1 MKKAKRFLTGLLSA
15 ALALSLCAMPAMANE
30 GEGNAQTSTI
40 KTSVSTIDESK
51 TGSIT
56 IHKYLQKDAKENND
70 GTGEDSQTA
79 PADAEAA
86 EGVGFTVYQVMSKE
100 DLLKYYNGEGATV
113 TIDTYA
119 DVNKNE
125 LKSSVKAIKQYGETK
140 TNAEGVVKFDNL
152 EIGLY
157 VVMETSKPASVT
169 QAVKPFLVSIPMT
182 RKGDVNKG
190 EEWLYDVVVYPKN
203 STTTG
208 NFNLV
213 KYGVIGNDRDNKTA
227 LEGVKFKLEHLKDG
241 VDFNTEDAKD
251 PKNWE
256 PIKPKAVG
264 DQPAKDYFV
273 TDNVGNISAN
283 DLKPGTYRFTE
294 IGYEDGKD
302 NKYIINENDQY
313 VFVVDA
319 TGNAAA
325 IPTNAEHKDDY
336 TVVGNTVSVYNY
348 VPDVDKKVEKNGATG
363 TWQEAADYSVG
374 DSINYKIDVTIP
386 ENIERLK
393 TFTVTDTPTGLTDNV
408 DSIVVKDGGTTIENT
423 NDTTYYKVK
432 KNGEDGFIVEFVPS
446 AMAAYKGKTLTITYT
461 AVLNSSAVTTTSG
474 NCNTVKL
481 NYSKN
486 VKQNGDEN
494 PDSDTDKKTVQDE
507 AVVYTFK
514 IHIDKIADDAAQ
526 TPLEGVEFDL
536 YKQVKY
542 GTAGAITDAKAK
554 ELGLD
559 TAYGWVRVN
568 NDVDAAGKHVALKTD
583 SKGVLEVEG
592 LENGTYKLVET
603 KAKDGYNLLKAP
615 VDVTLDIAYKTT
627 WTETNQYKDG
637 VWVKRDVTKKSEEFK
652 TNEAVDGEEMN
663 GGTKNTSIAGD
674 GVISTTIINR
684 KGFNL
689 PTTGGFG
696 TLLFSGIG
704 VLLVV
709 AGVGVLLS
717 LKKKNRA

>member
-15 ALALSLCAMPAMANE
+15 ALALSLCAMPAMADE

-182 RKGDVNKG
+182 RKGDVKKG

-213 KYGVIGNDRDNKTA
+213 KYGVIGNDKENKTA

-241 VDFNTEDAKD
+241 VEFNTEDAKN
-251 PKNWE
+251 PENWE
-256 PIKPKAVG
+256 LIKPKAVG

-273 TDNVGNISAN
+273 TNDAGKISVN

-294 IGYEDGKD
+294 IGYEEGKD

-313 VFVVDA
+313 VFVVDQ
-319 TGNAAA
+319 TGTTAK
-325 IPTNAEHKDDY
+325 IPEQYTEHTDDY
-336 TVVGNTVSVYNY
+336 TVNGDTVSVYNY
-348 VPDVDKKVEKNGATG
+348 VPDVDKKVEKNG

-408 DSIVVKDGGTTIENT
+408 DTVVVKDGETAIANEV
-423 NDTTYYKVK
+423 YKVE
-432 KNGEDGFIVEFVPS
+432 KNGNGFIVEFVPS

-461 AVLNSSAVTTTSG
+461 AVLNKDAVTTIMG

-481 NYSKN
+481 DYSKN
-486 VKQNGDEN
+486 VKQNGDAK
-494 PDSDTDKKTVQDE
+494 PDTDEDKKTVQDE

-514 IHIDKIADDAAQ
+514 IHIDKIADDKAG
-526 TPLEGVEFDL
+526 TRLEGVEFDL
-536 YKQVKY
+536 YKQVEH
-542 GTAGAITDAKAK
+542 GTAGAITDAEAKA
-554 ELGLD
+554 LGLD
-559 TAYGWVRVN
+559 ETKGWVRVN

-583 SKGVLEVEG
+583 ANGVLEVKG

-615 VDVTLDIAYKTT
+615 VDVSLDIAYKTT
-627 WTETNQYKDG
+627 WTETNYYENG
-637 VWVKRDVTKKSEEFK
+637 VWVKRDVTKKHEAFKSDEASE
-652 TNEAVDGEEMN
+652 NEMN
-663 GGTKNTSIAGD
+663 GGTQNGSETGD

>member
-15 ALALSLCAMPAMANE
+15 ALALSLCAMPAMAAE
-30 GEGNAQTSTI
+30 GEGDAQTSTI

-56 IHKYLQKDAKENND
+56 IHKYLQKNVQEDND
-70 GTGEDSQTA
+70 GTGEDSQTV
-79 PADAEAA
+79 PTDAEPAG
-86 EGVGFTVYQVMSKE
+86 GVGFTVYQVMSQE
-100 DLLKYYNGEGATV
+100 ELLNYYNGKGETV

-119 DVNKNE
+119 DVDNNK
-125 LKSSVKAIKQYGETK
+125 LKDGVTPIKTYGETQTDEK
-140 TNAEGVVKFDNL
+140 GVVKFDKL
-152 EIGLY
+152 PIGLY
-157 VVMETSKPASVT
+157 VVIETYKPASVT

-182 RKGDVNKG
+182 RKGDVKKG

-208 NFNLV
+208 NFTLK
-213 KYGVIGNDRDNKTA
+213 KYGVIGNDKENPTLLA
-227 LEGVKFKLEHLKDG
+227 GVKFKLEHLKDG
-241 VDFNTEDAKD
+241 VEYSSEAANNDE
-251 PKNWE
+251 NWE
-256 PIKPKAVG
+256 LIKPKAIEG
-264 DQPAKDYFV
+264 QESKDYFV
-273 TDNVGNISAN
+273 TNEKGQIDVN

-294 IGYEDGKD
+294 IGYEDNSD
-302 NKYIINENDQY
+302 NKYIINKNDQY
-313 VFVVDA
+313 VFVVDQSGTTA
-319 TGNAAA
+319 T
-325 IPTNAEHKDDY
+325 IPTNAKHTDDY
-336 TVVGNTVSVYNY
+336 IVAGNTVSVYNY
-348 VPDVDKKVEKNGATG
+348 VPDVDKKVEKNG

-393 TFTVTDTPTGLTDNV
+393 TFTVTDTPTGLTDKSETV
-408 DSIVVKDGGTTIENT
+408 VVKNGDTAIANEN
-423 NDTTYYKVK
+423 NSVYEVK
-432 KNGEDGFIVEFVPS
+432 PNGDGFIVEFVPS
-446 AMAAYKGKTLTITYT
+446 AMVAYKGETLTITYT
-461 AVLNSSAVTTTSG
+461 AVLKDSAVTKTEG
-474 NCNTVKL
+474 NPNKVKL
-481 NYSKN
+481 DYSKN
-486 VKQNGDEN
+486 VKQNGDEK
-494 PDSDTDKKTVQDE
+494 PDTDEDKKTVQDE

-514 IHIDKIADDAAQ
+514 IHIDKIADDGKQ

-536 YKQVKY
+536 YKQVDH

-554 ELGLD
+554 ALGLD
-559 TAYGWVRVN
+559 ETKGWVKVN
-568 NDVDAAGKHVALKTD
+568 EEALKTN
-583 SKGVLEVEG
+583 SEGILEVKG

-615 VDVTLDIAYKTT
+615 VDVSLDIAYKTT
-627 WTETNQYKDG
+627 WTETNHYENG
-637 VWVKRDVTKKSEEFK
+637 VWVKRDVTVK
-652 TNEAVDGEEMN
+652 NEKFDAKEGTN
-663 GGTKNTSIAGD
+663 GGKQNGSKDGD

-684 KGFNL
+684 KGFKL

>member
-15 ALALSLCAMPAMANE
+15 ALALSLCAMPAMADE

-56 IHKYLQKDAKENND
+56 IHKYLQKSVEENND
-70 GTGEDSQTA
+70 GTGEDNQKA
-79 PADAEAA
+79 PTDAEAA
-86 EGVGFTVYQVMSKE
+86 GGVGFTVYQVMSKE

-125 LKSSVKAIKQYGETK
+125 LKDGVTTINRYGETK
-140 TNAEGVVKFDNL
+140 TDEKGVVKFDNL
-152 EIGLY
+152 PIGLY

-241 VDFNTEDAKD
+241 VEFNTEDAKD

-256 PIKPKAVG
+256 LIEPKTVEG
-264 DQPAKDYFV
+264 QAKDYFV
-273 TDNVGNISAN
+273 TNDAGKITVN

-294 IGYEDGKD
+294 IGYEEGKD

-313 VFVVDA
+313 VFVVDQSGTTA
-319 TGNAAA
+319 T
-325 IPTNAEHKDDY
+325 IPENAEHKDDY
-336 TVVGNTVSVYNY
+336 TINGDTVSVYNY
-348 VPDVDKKVEKNGATG
+348 VPDVDKKVEKNGK
-363 TWQEAADYSVG
+363 WQEAADYSVG

-408 DSIVVKDGGTTIENT
+408 DTVVVKDGETAIANEV
-423 NDTTYYKVK
+423 YKVE
-432 KNGEDGFIVEFVPS
+432 KNGNGFIVKFVPS

-461 AVLNSSAVTTTSG
+461 AVLNKDAVTTIMG

-481 NYSKN
+481 DYSKN
-486 VKQNGDEN
+486 VKQNGDEK
-494 PDSDTDKKTVQDE
+494 PDTDEDKKTVQDE

-514 IHIDKIADDAAQ
+514 IHIDKIADDKAG
-526 TPLEGVEFDL
+526 TRLEGVEFDL
-536 YKQVKY
+536 YKQVEH
-542 GTAGAITDAKAK
+542 GAKDTITDAKAK

-559 TAYGWVRVN
+559 ETKGWVRVN
-568 NDVDAAGKHVALKTD
+568 NDVDANGNHVALKTD
-583 SKGVLEVEG
+583 SKGVLEVKG

-615 VDVTLDIAYKTT
+615 VDVSLNIAYKTT
-627 WTETNQYKDG
+627 WTETNQYKNG
-637 VWVKRDVTKKSEEFK
+637 VWVKRDVSKKQEAFDS
-652 TNEAVDGEEMN
+652 NEASENEMN
-663 GGTKNTSIAGD
+663 GGTQNGSETGD

-684 KGFNL
+684 KGFDL

-717 LKKKNRA
+717 LKKKNRT

>member
-15 ALALSLCAMPAMANE
+15 ALALSLCAMPAMADE

-56 IHKYLQKDAKENND
+56 IHKYLQKNAQETGD
-70 GTGEDSQTA
+70 GTGEDGQTT
-79 PADAEAA
+79 DAEPAG
-86 EGVGFTVYQVMSKE
+86 GVGFTVYQVMSKE
-100 DLLKYYNGEGATV
+100 DLLKYYNGEGKTV

-119 DVNKNE
+119 DVDNNK
-125 LKSSVKAIKQYGETK
+125 LKDGVEPIKTYGETK
-140 TNAEGVVKFDNL
+140 TDEKGVVKFDNL

-157 VVMETSKPASVT
+157 VVIETYKPASVT

-182 RKGDVNKG
+182 RKGEVKKG

-208 NFNLV
+208 NFTLK
-213 KYGVIGNDRDNKTA
+213 KYGVIGNDKENATLLA
-227 LEGVKFKLEHLKDG
+227 GVKFKLEHLKDG
-241 VDFNTEDAKD
+241 VEFNTEDAKD
-251 PKNWE
+251 PDNWE
-256 PIKPKAVG
+256 LIKPKAVG

-273 TDNVGNISAN
+273 TNEKGQIDVN

-294 IGYEDGKD
+294 IGYEENGD

-313 VFVVDA
+313 VFVVDQSG
-319 TGNAAA
+319 TTAA
-325 IPTNAEHKDDY
+325 IPTKAEHTDDY
-336 TVVGNTVSVYNY
+336 TVAGSTVSVFNY
-348 VPDVDKKVEKNGATG
+348 VPDVDKKVEKNGK
-363 TWQEAADYSVG
+363 WQEAADYSVG

-393 TFTVTDTPTGLTDNV
+393 TFTVTDTPTGLTDKAETV
-408 DSIVVKDGGTTIENT
+408 VVKDGDTAIANEN
-423 NDTTYYKVK
+423 NSVYKVK
-432 KNGEDGFIVEFVPS
+432 QNGDGFIVEFVPS
-446 AMAAYKGKTLTITYT
+446 AMAAYKGETLTITYT
-461 AVLNSSAVTTTSG
+461 AVLNEDAVTKTEG
-474 NCNTVKL
+474 NPNKVKL
-481 NYSKN
+481 DYSKN
-486 VKQNGDEN
+486 VKQDEKPEGDK
-494 PDSDTDKKTVQDE
+494 DKKTVQDE

-514 IHIDKIADDAAQ
+514 IHIDKIADDAKK

-536 YKQVKY
+536 YKQVVH
-542 GTAGAITDAKAK
+542 GTAGAITDDEAQA
-554 ELGLD
+554 LGLD
-559 TAYGWVRVN
+559 KTKGWVKVN
-568 NDVDAAGKHVALKTD
+568 KKALKTD
-583 SKGVLEVEG
+583 SKGVLEVKG

-627 WTETNQYKDG
+627 WTETNHYENG
-637 VWVKRDVTKKSEEFK
+637 VWVKREVTKKNEKFDSEEG
-652 TNEAVDGEEMN
+652 TN
-663 GGTKNTSIAGD
+663 GGTQNGKDGD
-674 GVISTTIINR
+674 GVTSTTIINR

>member
-1 MKKAKRFLTGLLSA
+1 MKKKSRFLTGLLSA
-15 ALALSLCAMPAMANE
+15 VMALSLCAMPAMADD

-70 GTGEDSQTA
+70 GTGDDGQTA

-86 EGVGFTVYQVMSKE
+86 EGVGFTVYQVKSKA
-100 DLLKYYNGEGATV
+100 DLLNYYNGEGDTV

-119 DVNKNE
+119 DVNNNK
-125 LKSSVKAIKQYGETK
+125 LKDGVERIKTYGEEK
-140 TNAEGVVKFDNL
+140 TNEEGVVKFDNL

-157 VVMETSKPASVT
+157 VVIETYKPASVT

-182 RKGDVNKG
+182 RKGEVKKG

-213 KYGVIGNDRDNKTA
+213 KYGVIGNDKENKTA

-241 VDFNTEDAKD
+241 VEFTTPDAAK
-251 PKNWE
+251 PENWE
-256 PIKPKAVG
+256 LITPKAVG

-273 TDNVGNISAN
+273 TDNVGNISVN

-294 IGYEDGKD
+294 IGYEEGKD

-313 VFVVDA
+313 VFVVDQSGTTA
-319 TGNAAA
+319 T
-325 IPTNAEHKDDY
+325 IPANAEHTDDY
-336 TVVGNTVSVYNY
+336 TVAGNTVSVYNY
-348 VPDVDKKVEKNGATG
+348 VPDVDKKVNKNG

-408 DSIVVKDGGTTIENT
+408 DSIVVKDGGTAIANEN
-423 NDTTYYKVK
+423 NSVYEVK
-432 KNGEDGFIVEFVPS
+432 QNGNGFIVKFVPS
-446 AMAAYKGKTLTITYT
+446 TMAAYKGKTLTITYT
-461 AVLNSSAVTTTSG
+461 AVLNKDAVTTIMG

-481 NYSKN
+481 DYSKN
-486 VKQNGDEN
+486 VKQNGDEE
-494 PDSDTDKKTVQDE
+494 PDSDKDKKTVQDE

-514 IHIDKIADDAAQ
+514 IHIDKIADDAKK
-526 TPLEGVEFDL
+526 TRLEGVEFDL
-536 YKQVKY
+536 YKQVEH
-542 GTAGAITDAKAK
+542 GTAGAITDAEAQA
-554 ELGLD
+554 LGLD
-559 TAYGWVRVN
+559 KTKGWVRVN
-568 NDVDAAGKHVALKTD
+568 NDVDGDENHVALKTN
-583 SKGVLEVEG
+583 SEGILEVKG

-615 VDVTLDIAYKTT
+615 VDVTLNIAYKTT

-637 VWVKRDVTKKSEEFK
+637 VWVKRDVSKKQEAFK
-652 TNEAVDGEEMN
+652 SNEADESEMN
-663 GGTKNTSIAGD
+663 GGTQNGSETGD

-704 VLLVV
+704 ALLVV
-709 AGVGVLLS
+709 GGIGVLMS
-717 LKKKNRA
+717 IKKKKGNV

>member
-15 ALALSLCAMPAMANE
+15 ALALSLCAMPAMADE
-30 GEGNAQTSTI
+30 GEGNAQTPEI

-56 IHKYLQKDAKENND
+56 IHKYLQKNAQEKND
-70 GTGEDSQTA
+70 GTGEDGQNA
-79 PADAEAA
+79 PAGAEAA
-86 EGVGFTVYQVMSKE
+86 EGVGFTVYQVMSKA
-100 DLLKYYNGEGATV
+100 DLLNYYNGEGATV
-113 TIDTYA
+113 TIDDYA
-119 DVNKNE
+119 DVNNNKLKNG
-125 LKSSVKAIKQYGETK
+125 VDPIKKYGEEK
-140 TNAEGVVKFDNL
+140 TNEKGVVKFDNL

-157 VVMETSKPASVT
+157 VVMETYKPASVT

-182 RKGDVNKG
+182 RKGDVKKG

-213 KYGVIGNDRDNKTA
+213 KYGVIGNDKENKTA

-241 VDFNTEDAKD
+241 VEFTTPDAAK
-251 PKNWE
+251 PENWE
-256 PIKPKAVG
+256 LIRPKAVG

-273 TDNVGNISAN
+273 TDEAGTISAN

-313 VFVVDA
+313 VFVVDQSGA
-319 TGNAAA
+319 TAT

-336 TVVGNTVSVYNY
+336 DVNGNTVSVYNY

-393 TFTVTDTPTGLTDNV
+393 TFTVTDTPTGLTDKV
-408 DSIVVKDGGTTIENT
+408 DSVVVKDGDTAIV
-423 NDTTYYKVK
+423 NDNNSVYEVK
-432 KNGEDGFIVEFVPS
+432 KNGDDGFIVEFVPS
-446 AMAAYKGKTLTITYT
+446 AMGAYKGKTLTITYT
-461 AVLNSSAVTTTSG
+461 AVLNSSAVTKTEG
-474 NCNTVKL
+474 NPNTVKL
-481 NYSKN
+481 DYSKN
-486 VKQNGDEN
+486 VKKNGDES
-494 PDSDTDKKTVQDE
+494 PDIGKDKKTVKDE

-514 IHIDKIADDAAQ
+514 IHIDKIADNADK

-536 YKQVKY
+536 YKQVKH
-542 GTAGAITDAKAK
+542 GTAGTITDAEAKA
-554 ELGLD
+554 LGLD
-559 TAYGWVRVN
+559 ETEGWVKVN
-568 NDVDAAGKHVALKTD
+568 DATLKTN

-627 WTETNQYKDG
+627 WTETNYYENN
-637 VWVKRDVTKKSEEFK
+637 VWVKRDVTKKNEEFK
-652 TNEAVDGEEMN
+652 SNEADESEMN
-663 GGTKNTSIAGD
+663 GGTQDGKDGD
-674 GVISTTIINR
+674 GVTSTTIINR
-684 KGFNL
+684 KGFDL

>member
-15 ALALSLCAMPAMANE
+15 ALALSLCAMPAMADE
-30 GEGNAQTSTI
+30 GEGNAQTPEI

-56 IHKYLQKDAKENND
+56 IHKYLQKNAQEKND
-70 GTGEDSQTA
+70 GTGEDGQNA
-79 PADAEAA
+79 PAGAEVA
-86 EGVGFTVYQVMSKE
+86 EGVGFTVYQVMSKA
-100 DLLKYYNGEGATV
+100 DLLNYYNGEGATV
-113 TIDTYA
+113 TIDDYA
-119 DVNKNE
+119 DVNNNKLKNG
-125 LKSSVKAIKQYGETK
+125 VDPIKKYGEEK
-140 TNAEGVVKFDNL
+140 TNEKGVVKFDNL

-157 VVMETSKPASVT
+157 VVMETYKPASVT

-182 RKGDVNKG
+182 RKGDVKKG

-208 NFNLV
+208 NFSLV
-213 KYGVIGNDRDNKTA
+213 KYGVIGNDKENKTA

-241 VDFNTEDAKD
+241 VEFTTPDAAK
-251 PKNWE
+251 PENWE
-256 PIKPKAVG
+256 LIRPKAVG

-273 TDNVGNISAN
+273 TDDAGNISVN

-313 VFVVDA
+313 VFVVEQNGTTA
-319 TGNAAA
+319 T
-325 IPTNAEHKDDY
+325 IPANAEHKDDY
-336 TVVGNTVSVYNY
+336 TVDGDTVSVFNY
-348 VPDVDKKVEKNGATG
+348 VPDVDKKVEKNGK
-363 TWQEAADYSVG
+363 WQEAADYSVG

-408 DSIVVKDGGTTIENT
+408 DTVVVKDG
-423 NDTTYYKVK
+423 DTAIANEVYKVE
-432 KNGEDGFIVEFVPS
+432 KNGNGFIVKFVPS

-461 AVLNSSAVTTTSG
+461 AVLNKDAVTTIMG

-481 NYSKN
+481 DYSKN
-486 VKQNGDEN
+486 VKQNGDEE
-494 PDSDTDKKTVQDE
+494 PDSDKDKKTVQDE

-514 IHIDKIADDAAQ
+514 IHIDKIADDAKK

-536 YKQVKY
+536 YKQVEH
-542 GTAGAITDAKAK
+542 GTAGAITDAEAKA
-554 ELGLD
+554 LGLD
-559 TAYGWVRVN
+559 ETEGWVKVN
-568 NDVDAAGKHVALKTD
+568 DATLKTNEN
-583 SKGVLEVEG
+583 GVLEVKG

-615 VDVTLDIAYKTT
+615 VDVSLNIAYKTT
-627 WTETNQYKDG
+627 WTETNYYENG
-637 VWVKRDVTKKSEEFK
+637 VWVKRDVTKK
-652 TNEAVDGEEMN
+652 NEAFDSNEASENEMN
-663 GGTKNTSIAGD
+663 GGTQNGSKTGD

-717 LKKKNRA
+717 LKKKNRT

>member
-15 ALALSLCAMPAMANE
+15 ALALSLCAMPAMAEE
-30 GEGNAQTSTI
+30 GEGNAQAPAI

-56 IHKYLQKDAKENND
+56 IHKYLKKTVDEKGD
-70 GTGEDSQTA
+70 GTGEDGQA
-79 PADAEAA
+79 PTDAEAA
-86 EGVGFTVYQVMSKE
+86 EGVGFTVYQVMSKA
-100 DLLKYYNGEGATV
+100 DLLEYYNNNANVSSV

-119 DVNKNE
+119 DVNGNKLQKGVTPINT
-125 LKSSVKAIKQYGETK
+125 YGQKK
-140 TNAEGVVKFDNL
+140 TGKDGVVKFEDL

-157 VVMETSKPASVT
+157 VVIETYKPASVT

-182 RKGDVNKG
+182 RKGDVKKG

-213 KYGVIGNDRDNKTA
+213 KYGVIGNDKENKKTA

-241 VDFNTEDAKD
+241 VEFNTPDAAK
-251 PKNWE
+251 PENWE
-256 PIKPKAVG
+256 LIRPKAVG

-273 TDNVGNISAN
+273 TDDAGKISVN

-294 IGYEDGKD
+294 IGYEEGKD

-313 VFVVDA
+313 VFVVDQTGTAA
-319 TGNAAA
+319 T
-325 IPTNAEHKDDY
+325 IPANAEHKDDY
-336 TVVGNTVSVYNY
+336 IVAGDTVSVYNY
-348 VPDVDKKVEKNGATG
+348 VPDVDKKVNKNG

-374 DSINYKIDVTIP
+374 DSISYKIDVTIP

-393 TFTVTDTPTGLTDNV
+393 TFTVTDTPTGLTDDYTTV
-408 DSIVVKDGGTTIENT
+408 VVKDGDTAIANEN
-423 NDTTYYKVK
+423 NSVYEVK
-432 KNGEDGFIVEFVPS
+432 QNGDGFIVKFVPS
-446 AMAAYKGKTLTITYT
+446 AMGAYKGKTLTITYT
-461 AVLNSSAVTTTSG
+461 AVLKDSAVTTVAG

-481 NYSKN
+481 DYSKN
-486 VKQNGDEN
+486 VKQNEEPEGDK
-494 PDSDTDKKTVQDE
+494 DKKTVQDE

-514 IHIDKIADDAAQ
+514 IHIDKIADDANK

-536 YKQVKY
+536 YKQVKH
-542 GTAGAITDAKAK
+542 GTEGAITDAEAKA
-554 ELGLD
+554 LGLD
-559 TAYGWVRVN
+559 ETQGWVRVN
-568 NDVDAAGKHVALKTD
+568 NDVDAAGKHVALKTNA
-583 SKGVLEVEG
+583 KGVLEVKG

-615 VDVTLDIAYKTT
+615 VDVSLNIAYKTT
-627 WTETNQYKDG
+627 WNVTDHYENG
-637 VWVKRDVTKKSEEFK
+637 VWVKRDVTKK
-652 TNEAVDGEEMN
+652 NEAFDSNEASADEMN
-663 GGTKNTSIAGD
+663 GGTQNGSKTGD

>member
-15 ALALSLCAMPAMANE
+15 ALALSLCAMPAMAAE
-30 GEGNAQTSTI
+30 DEGNDQTSTI

-56 IHKYLQKDAKENND
+56 IHKYLQKDAKEEND
-70 GTGEDSQTA
+70 GTGEDGQTA
-79 PADAEAA
+79 PAGAEAA
-86 EGVGFTVYQVMSKE
+86 QGVGFTVYQVMSTE

-119 DVNKNE
+119 DVNKNV
-125 LKSSVKAIKQYGETK
+125 LRDDVTYIKKYGETK
-140 TNAEGVVKFDNL
+140 TDEKGVVKFDNL

-157 VVMETSKPASVT
+157 VVIETYKPASVT

-182 RKGDVNKG
+182 RKGEVKKG

-213 KYGVIGNDRDNKTA
+213 KYGVIGNDKKNATLLA
-227 LEGVKFKLEHLKDG
+227 GVKFKLEHLKDG
-241 VDFNTEDAKD
+241 VEFTTPDAAK
-251 PKNWE
+251 PENWE
-256 PIKPKAVG
+256 LIRPKAVG

-273 TDNVGNISAN
+273 TNEKGQIDVN

-313 VFVVDA
+313 VFVVEQSG
-319 TGNAAA
+319 TTVT
-325 IPTNAEHKDDY
+325 IPANAEHTDDY
-336 TVVGNTVSVYNY
+336 TVDGNTVSVYNY
-348 VPDVDKKVEKNGATG
+348 VPDVDKKVEKNGK
-363 TWQEAADYSVG
+363 WQEAADYSVG

-393 TFTVTDTPTGLTDNV
+393 TFTVTDTPTGLTDKV
-408 DSIVVKDGGTTIENT
+408 DSVVVKDGGTTIENT

-432 KNGEDGFIVEFVPS
+432 KNGEDGFIIEFVPS
-446 AMAAYKGKTLTITYT
+446 AMGAYKGKTLTITYT
-461 AVLNSSAVTTTSG
+461 AVLKDSAVTKTEG
-474 NCNTVKL
+474 NPNTVKL

-486 VKQNGDEN
+486 VKQNEDPEGDK
-494 PDSDTDKKTVQDE
+494 DKKIVQDE

-514 IHIDKIADDAAQ
+514 IHIDKIADNADK

-536 YKQVKY
+536 YKQVEH
-542 GTAGAITDAKAK
+542 GAKDTITDAKAK

-559 TAYGWVRVN
+559 EKWGWVRVN
-568 NDVDAAGKHVALKTD
+568 NDVDANGNHVALKTD
-583 SKGVLEVEG
+583 SKGVLEVKG

-615 VDVTLDIAYKTT
+615 VDVSLNIAYKTT
-627 WTETNQYKDG
+627 WTETNHYENG
-637 VWVKRDVTKKSEEFK
+637 VWVKRDVTVKNEKFDSKEEG
-652 TNEAVDGEEMN
+652 TN
-663 GGTKNTSIAGD
+663 GGTQNGSTDGD

>member
-15 ALALSLCAMPAMANE
+15 ALALSLCAMPAMADE

-56 IHKYLQKDAKENND
+56 IHKYLQKNVQEDND
-70 GTGEDSQTA
+70 GTGEDSQTV
-79 PADAEAA
+79 PTDAEAA

-119 DVNKNE
+119 DVDNKLRDGVE
-125 LKSSVKAIKQYGETK
+125 PIKTYGETK
-140 TNAEGVVKFDNL
+140 TDEKGVVKFDNL

-157 VVMETSKPASVT
+157 VVIETYKPASVT

-182 RKGDVNKG
+182 RKGEVKKG

-208 NFNLV
+208 NFTLK
-213 KYGVIGNDRDNKTA
+213 KYGVIGNDKENATLLA
-227 LEGVKFKLEHLKDG
+227 GVKFKLEHLKDG
-241 VDFNTEDAKD
+241 VEFNTGDAKD
-251 PKNWE
+251 PNNWE
-256 PIKPKAVG
+256 LIKPKAVG
-264 DQPAKDYFV
+264 EQPAKDYFV
-273 TDNVGNISAN
+273 TNEKGQIDVN

-294 IGYEDGKD
+294 IGYEEGND

-313 VFVVDA
+313 VFVVDQSG
-319 TGNAAA
+319 TTVT
-325 IPTNAEHKDDY
+325 IPTKAEHTDDY
-336 TVVGNTVSVYNY
+336 TVAGSTVSVYNY
-348 VPDVDKKVEKNGATG
+348 VPNVDKKVEKNGK
-363 TWQEAADYSVG
+363 WQEAADYSVG

-393 TFTVTDTPTGLTDNV
+393 TFTVTDTPTGLTDKSETV
-408 DSIVVKDGGTTIENT
+408 VVKNDDTAIANEN
-423 NDTTYYKVK
+423 NSVYEVK
-432 KNGEDGFIVEFVPS
+432 PNGDGFIVEFVPS
-446 AMAAYKGKTLTITYT
+446 AMAAYKGETLTITYT
-461 AVLNSSAVTTTSG
+461 AVLKDSAVTKTEG
-474 NCNTVKL
+474 NPNKVKL

-486 VKQNGDEN
+486 VKQNGDEK
-494 PDSDTDKKTVQDE
+494 PDTDKDKKTVQDE

-514 IHIDKIADDAAQ
+514 IHIDKIADDAKK

-536 YKQVKY
+536 YKQVEH
-542 GTAGAITDAKAK
+542 GAAGAITDAEAKA
-554 ELGLD
+554 LGLD
-559 TAYGWVRVN
+559 ETKGWVRVN

-583 SKGVLEVEG
+583 ANGVLEVKG

-615 VDVTLDIAYKTT
+615 VDVSLDIAYKTT
-627 WTETNQYKDG
+627 WTETNYYENG
-637 VWVKRDVTKKSEEFK
+637 VWVKRDVTKKHEAFK
-652 TNEAVDGEEMN
+652 SDEAAPGEKMN
-663 GGTKNTSIAGD
+663 GGKQEGSETGD
-674 GVISTTIINR
+674 GVTSTTIINR

>member
-1 MKKAKRFLTGLLSA
+1 MKKVKRFLTGLLSA
-15 ALALSLCAMPAMANE
+15 ALALSLCAMPAMAEE
-30 GEGNAQTSTI
+30 GGETPST
-40 KTSVSTIDESK
+40 TPTTESVIDTTK

-56 IHKYLQKDAKENND
+56 IHKYLQKRVEENND
-70 GTGEDSQTA
+70 GTGEDNQKVPT
-79 PADAEAA
+79 DAEAA
-86 EGVGFTVYQVMSKE
+86 GGVGFTVYQVESTE
-100 DLLKYYNGEGATV
+100 DLLEYYNNNTGVSSV

-119 DVNKNE
+119 DVNNNK
-125 LKSSVKAIKQYGETK
+125 LKDGVTAIEKYGETK

-152 EIGLY
+152 PIGLY

-182 RKGDVNKG
+182 RKGEVKKG

-208 NFNLV
+208 NFTLK
-213 KYGVIGNDRDNKTA
+213 KYGVIGNDRENATLLA
-227 LEGVKFKLEHLKDG
+227 GVKFKLEHLKDG
-241 VDFNTEDAKD
+241 VEYGSEAANNDE
-251 PKNWE
+251 NWE
-256 PIKPKAVG
+256 LIRPKAIEG
-264 DQPAKDYFV
+264 QKPKDYFV
-273 TDNVGNISAN
+273 TDGKGQIDAN

-294 IGYEDGKD
+294 IGYEDGND

-313 VFVVDA
+313 VFVVEQNGTTATFPADA
-319 TGNAAA
+319 KHT
-325 IPTNAEHKDDY
+325 DDY

-348 VPDVDKKVEKNGATG
+348 VPDVDKKVEKNG

-386 ENIERLK
+386 ENIDRLK
-393 TFTVTDTPTGLTDNV
+393 TFTVTDTPTGLTDKV
-408 DSIVVKDGGTTIENT
+408 DSVVVKNGDAAIANEN
-423 NDTTYYKVK
+423 DSVYKVK
-432 KNGEDGFIVEFVPS
+432 QNGDGFIVEFVPS
-446 AMAAYKGKTLTITYT
+446 AMAAYKGRTLTITYT
-461 AVLNSSAVTTTSG
+461 AVLNEDAVTKTEG
-474 NCNTVKL
+474 NPNKVKL
-481 NYSKN
+481 DYSKN

-494 PDSDTDKKTVQDE
+494 PDTGADKKTVQDE

-514 IHIDKIADDAAQ
+514 IHIDKIADDAMR

-536 YKQVKY
+536 YKQVKH
-542 GTAGAITDAKAK
+542 GTAGTITDAEAKA
-554 ELGLD
+554 LGLD
-559 TAYGWVRVN
+559 ETEGWVKVN
-568 NDVDAAGKHVALKTD
+568 DATLKTD
-583 SKGVLEVEG
+583 ANGVLEVKG

-615 VDVTLDIAYKTT
+615 VDVSLNIAYKTT
-627 WTETNQYKDG
+627 WTETNHYENG
-637 VWVKRDVTKKSEEFK
+637 VWVKREVTKK
-652 TNEAVDGEEMN
+652 NEKFDSKEGTN
-663 GGTKNTSIAGD
+663 GGTQNGKDGD
-674 GVISTTIINR
+674 GVTSTTIINR

-717 LKKKNRA
+717 LKKKNRT

>member
-15 ALALSLCAMPAMANE
+15 ALALSLCAMPAMADE
-30 GEGNAQTSTI
+30 GEGNAQAPAI

-56 IHKYLQKDAKENND
+56 IHKYLKKTVDEKGD
-70 GTGEDSQTA
+70 GTGEDGQT
-79 PADAEAA
+79 PTDAEAA
-86 EGVGFTVYQVMSKE
+86 EGVGFTVYQVMSKA
-100 DLLKYYNGEGATV
+100 DLLEYYNNNADVSSV

-119 DVNKNE
+119 DVNGNK
-125 LKSSVKAIKQYGETK
+125 LKDDVTYIKKYDEKK
-140 TNAEGVVKFDNL
+140 TGPDGVVKFDNL

-157 VVMETSKPASVT
+157 VVIETYKPASVT

-182 RKGDVNKG
+182 RKGDVEKG
-190 EEWLYDVVVYPKN
+190 KEWLYDVVVYPKN

-213 KYGVIGNDRDNKTA
+213 KYGVIGNDKENKTA

-241 VDFNTEDAKD
+241 VEFNTPDAAK
-251 PKNWE
+251 PENWE
-256 PIKPKAVG
+256 LIRPKAVG

-273 TDNVGNISAN
+273 TDNAGKISVN

-294 IGYEDGKD
+294 IGYEEGKD

-313 VFVVDA
+313 VFVVDQ
-319 TGNAAA
+319 TGTAAA
-325 IPTNAEHKDDY
+325 IPANAEHTDDY
-336 TVVGNTVSVYNY
+336 DVVNDTVSVYNY
-348 VPDVDKKVEKNGATG
+348 VPDVDKKVNKNG

-374 DSINYKIDVTIP
+374 DSISYKIDVTIP

-393 TFTVTDTPTGLTDNV
+393 TFTVTDTPTGLTDDYTTV
-408 DSIVVKDGGTTIENT
+408 VVKDGDTAIANEN
-423 NDTTYYKVK
+423 NSVYEVSQ
-432 KNGEDGFIVEFVPS
+432 NGDGFIVEFHPS

-461 AVLNSSAVTTTSG
+461 AVLKDSAVTTVAG

-481 NYSKN
+481 IYSKN
-486 VKQNGDEN
+486 VKQEGGKPEEDK
-494 PDSDTDKKTVQDE
+494 DKKTVQDE

-514 IHIDKIADDAAQ
+514 IHINKIADDAKK

-536 YKQVKY
+536 YKQVEH
-542 GTAGAITDAKAK
+542 GTEGAITDAEAKA
-554 ELGLD
+554 LGLD
-559 TAYGWVRVN
+559 TTYGWVRVN
-568 NDVDAAGKHVALKTD
+568 NDVDAAGKHVALKTNAE
-583 SKGVLEVEG
+583 GVLEVKG

-615 VDVTLDIAYKTT
+615 VDVSLNIAYKTT
-627 WTETNQYKDG
+627 WNVTDHYEDG
-637 VWVKRDVTKKSEEFK
+637 VWVKRDVTKKKEAFDS
-652 TNEAVDGEEMN
+652 NEAGPGEVMN
-663 GGTKNTSIAGD
+663 GGTQNGSKTGD

-684 KGFNL
+684 KGFDL

>member
-15 ALALSLCAMPAMANE
+15 ALALSLCAMPAMADE
-30 GEGNAQTSTI
+30 GEGNAQTPEI

-56 IHKYLQKDAKENND
+56 IHKYLQKNAQEKND
-70 GTGEDSQTA
+70 GTGEDGQNA
-79 PADAEAA
+79 PAGAEAA
-86 EGVGFTVYQVMSKE
+86 EGVGFTVYQVMSKA
-100 DLLKYYNGEGATV
+100 DLLNYYNGEGATV
-113 TIDTYA
+113 TIDDYA
-119 DVNKNE
+119 DVNNNK
-125 LKSSVKAIKQYGETK
+125 LKDSVTPINTYGEKK
-140 TNAEGVVKFDNL
+140 TNKDGVVKFDNL

-182 RKGDVNKG
+182 RKGDVKKG

-213 KYGVIGNDRDNKTA
+213 KYGVIGNDRENKTA

-241 VDFNTEDAKD
+241 VDFTTPDAEK
-251 PKNWE
+251 PENWE
-256 PIKPKAVG
+256 LIKPKAVG
-264 DQPAKDYFV
+264 DQPAKEYFV
-273 TDNVGNISAN
+273 TDEAGTISAN

-313 VFVVDA
+313 VFVVDQSGTTA
-319 TGNAAA
+319 T

-336 TVVGNTVSVYNY
+336 TINGNTVSVYNY
-348 VPDVDKKVEKNGATG
+348 VPDVDKKVEKNGK
-363 TWQEAADYSVG
+363 WQEAADYSVG

-393 TFTVTDTPTGLTDNV
+393 TFTVTDTPIGLTDNV
-408 DSIVVKDGGTTIENT
+408 NTVVVKDGDTAIANEN
-423 NDTTYYKVK
+423 NSVYEVK
-432 KNGEDGFIVEFVPS
+432 QNGDGFIIEFVPS

-461 AVLNSSAVTTTSG
+461 AVLNKDAMTTSMG

-481 NYSKN
+481 DYSKN
-486 VKQNGDEN
+486 VKQNGDAK
-494 PDSDTDKKTVQDE
+494 PDTDEDKKTVQDE

-514 IHIDKIADDAAQ
+514 IHIDKIADDAKK

-536 YKQVKY
+536 YKQVEH
-542 GTAGAITDAKAK
+542 GAADAITDAEAQA
-554 ELGLD
+554 LGLD
-559 TAYGWVRVN
+559 KTKGWVRVN
-568 NDVDAAGKHVALKTD
+568 KEALRTGKD
-583 SKGVLEVEG
+583 GVLEVKG

-615 VDVTLDIAYKTT
+615 VDVSLNIAYKTT
-627 WTETNQYKDG
+627 WNVTDHYENG
-637 VWVKRDVTKKSEEFK
+637 VWVKRDVTKKHEAFK
-652 TNEAVDGEEMN
+652 SDEAAPGEEMN
-663 GGTKNTSIAGD
+663 GGTQNGSETGD
-674 GVISTTIINR
+674 GVTSTTIINR

-717 LKKKNRA
+717 LKKKNRT

>member
-15 ALALSLCAMPAMANE
+15 ALALSLCAMPAMADE

-100 DLLKYYNGEGATV
+100 DLLKYYNGEGVPV

-325 IPTNAEHKDDY
+325 IPANAEHTDDY

-408 DSIVVKDGGTTIENT
+408 DTVVVKDGETAIANEV
-423 NDTTYYKVK
+423 YKVE
-432 KNGEDGFIVEFVPS
+432 KNGNGFIVEFVPS

-461 AVLNSSAVTTTSG
+461 AVLNKDAVTTIMG

-481 NYSKN
+481 DYSKN
-486 VKQNGDEN
+486 VKQNGDAK
-494 PDSDTDKKTVQDE
+494 PDTDEDKKTVQDE

-514 IHIDKIADDAAQ
+514 IHIDKIADDKAG
-526 TPLEGVEFDL
+526 TRLEGVEFDL
-536 YKQVKY
+536 YKQVEH
-542 GTAGAITDAKAK
+542 GTAGAITDAEAKA
-554 ELGLD
+554 LGLD
-559 TAYGWVRVN
+559 ETKGWVRVN

-583 SKGVLEVEG
+583 ANGVLEVKG

-615 VDVTLDIAYKTT
+615 VDVSLDIAYKTT
-627 WTETNQYKDG
+627 WTETNYYENG
-637 VWVKRDVTKKSEEFK
+637 VWVKRDVTKKHEAFK
-652 TNEAVDGEEMN
+652 SDEAAPGEKMN
-663 GGTKNTSIAGD
+663 GGKQEGSETGD
-674 GVISTTIINR
+674 GVTSTTIINR

-717 LKKKNRA
+717 LKKKNRT

>member
-15 ALALSLCAMPAMANE
+15 ALALSLCAMPAMAAENE
-30 GEGNAQTSTI
+30 GNDQTSTI

-56 IHKYLQKDAKENND
+56 IHKYLQKDAQEEND
-70 GTGEDSQTA
+70 GTGEDGQTA
-79 PADAEAA
+79 PAGAEAA
-86 EGVGFTVYQVMSKE
+86 QGVGFTVYQVMSKE
-100 DLLKYYNGEGATV
+100 NLLKYYNGEGATV

-119 DVNKNE
+119 DVNKNV
-125 LKSSVKAIKQYGETK
+125 LRDDVTYIKKYDEKK
-140 TNAEGVVKFDNL
+140 TDKDGVVKFDKL
-152 EIGLY
+152 PIGLY
-157 VVMETSKPASVT
+157 VVIETYKPASVT

-182 RKGDVNKG
+182 RKGGVKKG

-208 NFNLV
+208 NFTLK
-213 KYGVIGNDRDNKTA
+213 KYGVIGNDKENATLLA
-227 LEGVKFKLEHLKDG
+227 GVKFKLEHLKDG
-241 VDFNTEDAKD
+241 VEFNTADAKD
-251 PKNWE
+251 PDNWE
-256 PIKPKAVG
+256 LIKPKAVG

-273 TDNVGNISAN
+273 TNEKGQIDVN

-302 NKYIINENDQY
+302 NKYIINEKDQY
-313 VFVVDA
+313 VFVVEQSG
-319 TGNAAA
+319 TTVT
-325 IPTNAEHKDDY
+325 IPANAEHTDDY
-336 TVVGNTVSVYNY
+336 TVEGNTVSVYNY

-393 TFTVTDTPTGLTDNV
+393 TFTVTDTPTGLTDKSETV
-408 DSIVVKDGGTTIENT
+408 VVKNGDTAIANEN
-423 NDTTYYKVK
+423 NSVYEVK
-432 KNGEDGFIVEFVPS
+432 QNGDGFIVKFVPS
-446 AMAAYKGKTLTITYT
+446 AMAAYKGETLTITYT
-461 AVLNSSAVTTTSG
+461 AVLKDSAVTKTEG
-474 NCNTVKL
+474 NPNKVKL

-486 VKQNGDEN
+486 VKQNEDPEGDK
-494 PDSDTDKKTVQDE
+494 DKKIVQDE

-514 IHIDKIADDAAQ
+514 IHIDKIADNTDK
-526 TPLEGVEFDL
+526 TPLAGVEFDL
-536 YKQVKY
+536 YKQVKH
-542 GTAGAITDAKAK
+542 GTAGAISDAEAKA
-554 ELGLD
+554 LGLD
-559 TAYGWVRVN
+559 EKLGWVRVN
-568 NDVDAAGKHVALKTD
+568 NDVDTNGNHVALKTD
-583 SKGVLEVEG
+583 SMGVLEVKG

-615 VDVTLDIAYKTT
+615 VDVSLDIAYKTT
-627 WTETNQYKDG
+627 WIETNEYKDG
-637 VWVKRDVTKKSEEFK
+637 VWVKRDVTVKNEKFDSKEEG
-652 TNEAVDGEEMN
+652 TN
-663 GGTKNTSIAGD
+663 GGTQNGSTDGD

-684 KGFNL
+684 KGFDL

>member
-15 ALALSLCAMPAMANE
+15 ALALSLCAMPAMADE

-56 IHKYLQKDAKENND
+56 IHKYLQKSVEENND
-70 GTGEDSQTA
+70 GTGEDNQKA
-79 PADAEAA
+79 PTDAEAA
-86 EGVGFTVYQVMSKE
+86 GGVGFTVYQVMSKE

-125 LKSSVKAIKQYGETK
+125 LKDGVTTINRYGETK
-140 TNAEGVVKFDNL
+140 TDEKGVVKFDNL
-152 EIGLY
+152 PIGLY

-241 VDFNTEDAKD
+241 VEFNTEDAKD

-256 PIKPKAVG
+256 LIEPKTVEG
-264 DQPAKDYFV
+264 QAKDYFV
-273 TDNVGNISAN
+273 TNDAGKITVN

-294 IGYEDGKD
+294 IGYEEGKD

-313 VFVVDA
+313 VFVVDQSGTTA
-319 TGNAAA
+319 T
-325 IPTNAEHKDDY
+325 IPENAEHKDDY
-336 TVVGNTVSVYNY
+336 TINGDTVSVYNY
-348 VPDVDKKVEKNGATG
+348 VPDVDKKVEKNGK
-363 TWQEAADYSVG
+363 WQEAADYSVG

-408 DSIVVKDGGTTIENT
+408 DTVVVKDGETAIANEV
-423 NDTTYYKVK
+423 YKVE
-432 KNGEDGFIVEFVPS
+432 KNGNGFIVKFVPS

-461 AVLNSSAVTTTSG
+461 AVLNKDAVTTIMG

-481 NYSKN
+481 DYSKN
-486 VKQNGDEN
+486 VKQNGDER
-494 PDSDTDKKTVQDE
+494 PDTDEDKKTVQDE

-514 IHIDKIADDAAQ
+514 IHIDKIADDKAG
-526 TPLEGVEFDL
+526 TRLEGVEFDL
-536 YKQVKY
+536 YKQVEH
-542 GTAGAITDAKAK
+542 GAKDTITDAKAK

-559 TAYGWVRVN
+559 ETKGWVRVN
-568 NDVDAAGKHVALKTD
+568 NDVDANGNHVALKTD
-583 SKGVLEVEG
+583 SKGVLEVKG

-615 VDVTLDIAYKTT
+615 VDVSLNIAYKTT
-627 WTETNQYKDG
+627 WTETNQYKNG
-637 VWVKRDVTKKSEEFK
+637 VWVKRDVSKKQEAFDS
-652 TNEAVDGEEMN
+652 NEASENEMN
-663 GGTKNTSIAGD
+663 GGTQNGSETGD

-684 KGFNL
+684 KGFDL

>member
-15 ALALSLCAMPAMANE
+15 ALALSLCAMPAMADE

-56 IHKYLQKDAKENND
+56 IHKYLQKSVEENND
-70 GTGEDSQTA
+70 GTGEDNQKA
-79 PADAEAA
+79 PTDAEAA
-86 EGVGFTVYQVMSKE
+86 GGVGFTVYQVMSKE

-125 LKSSVKAIKQYGETK
+125 LKDGVTTINRYGETK
-140 TNAEGVVKFDNL
+140 TDEKGVVKFDNL
-152 EIGLY
+152 PIGLY

-241 VDFNTEDAKD
+241 VEFNTEDAKD

-256 PIKPKAVG
+256 LIEPKTVEG
-264 DQPAKDYFV
+264 QAKDYFV
-273 TDNVGNISAN
+273 TNDAGKITVN

-294 IGYEDGKD
+294 IGYEEGKD

-313 VFVVDA
+313 VFVVDQSGTTA
-319 TGNAAA
+319 T
-325 IPTNAEHKDDY
+325 IPENAEHKDDY
-336 TVVGNTVSVYNY
+336 TINGDTVSVYNY
-348 VPDVDKKVEKNGATG
+348 VPDVDKKVEKNGK
-363 TWQEAADYSVG
+363 WQEAADYSVG

-408 DSIVVKDGGTTIENT
+408 DTVVVKDGETAIANEV
-423 NDTTYYKVK
+423 YKVE
-432 KNGEDGFIVEFVPS
+432 KNGNGFIVKFVPS

-461 AVLNSSAVTTTSG
+461 AVLNKDAVTTIMG

-481 NYSKN
+481 DYSKN
-486 VKQNGDEN
+486 VKQNGDEK
-494 PDSDTDKKTVQDE
+494 PDTDEDKKTVQDE

-514 IHIDKIADDAAQ
+514 IHIDKIADDKAG
-526 TPLEGVEFDL
+526 TRLEGVEFDL
-536 YKQVKY
+536 YKQVEH
-542 GTAGAITDAKAK
+542 GAKDTITDAKAK

-559 TAYGWVRVN
+559 ETKGWVRVN
-568 NDVDAAGKHVALKTD
+568 NDVDANGNHVALKTD
-583 SKGVLEVEG
+583 SKGVLEVNG

-615 VDVTLDIAYKTT
+615 VDVSLNIAYKTT
-627 WTETNQYKDG
+627 WTETNQYKNG
-637 VWVKRDVTKKSEEFK
+637 VWVKRDVSKKQEAFDS
-652 TNEAVDGEEMN
+652 NEASENEMN
-663 GGTKNTSIAGD
+663 GGTQNGSETGD

-684 KGFNL
+684 KGFDL

>member
-1 MKKAKRFLTGLLSA
+1 MYKR
-15 ALALSLCAMPAMANE
+15 
-30 GEGNAQTSTI
+30 Q
-40 KTSVSTIDESK
+40 
-51 TGSIT
+51 
-56 IHKYLQKDAKENND
+56 D
-70 GTGEDSQTA
+70 GTGEDGQNA
-79 PADAEAA
+79 PAGAEAA
-86 EGVGFTVYQVMSKE
+86 EGVGFTVYQVMSKA
-100 DLLKYYNGEGATV
+100 DLLNYYNGEGATV
-113 TIDTYA
+113 TIDDYA
-119 DVNKNE
+119 DVNNNKLKNG
-125 LKSSVKAIKQYGETK
+125 VDPIKKYGEEK
-140 TNAEGVVKFDNL
+140 TNEKGVVKFDNL

-157 VVMETSKPASVT
+157 VVMETYKPASVT

-182 RKGDVNKG
+182 RKGDVKKG

-208 NFNLV
+208 NFSLV
-213 KYGVIGNDRDNKTA
+213 KYGVIGNDKENKTA

-241 VDFNTEDAKD
+241 VEFTTPDAAK
-251 PKNWE
+251 PENWE
-256 PIKPKAVG
+256 LIRPKAVG

-273 TDNVGNISAN
+273 TDDAGNISVN

-294 IGYEDGKD
+294 IGYEEGKD

-313 VFVVDA
+313 VFVVDQSGTTA
-319 TGNAAA
+319 T
-325 IPTNAEHKDDY
+325 IPENAEHKDDY
-336 TVVGNTVSVYNY
+336 TINGDTVSVYNY
-348 VPDVDKKVEKNGATG
+348 VPDVDKKVEKNGK
-363 TWQEAADYSVG
+363 WQEAADYSVG

-393 TFTVTDTPTGLTDNV
+393 TFTVTDTPTGLTDKSETV
-408 DSIVVKDGGTTIENT
+408 VVKNGDTAIANEN
-423 NDTTYYKVK
+423 NSVYEVK
-432 KNGEDGFIVEFVPS
+432 PNGDGFIVEFVPS
-446 AMAAYKGKTLTITYT
+446 AMAAYKGETLTITYT
-461 AVLNSSAVTTTSG
+461 AVLNSSAVTTVAG

-481 NYSKN
+481 IYSKN
-486 VKQNGDEN
+486 VKQEGGKPEEDK
-494 PDSDTDKKTVQDE
+494 DKKTVQDE

-514 IHIDKIADDAAQ
+514 IHIDKIADDARK

-536 YKQVKY
+536 YKQVKH
-542 GTAGAITDAKAK
+542 GTAGTITDAEAKA
-554 ELGLD
+554 LGLD
-559 TAYGWVRVN
+559 ETEGWVKVN
-568 NDVDAAGKHVALKTD
+568 DATLKTD
-583 SKGVLEVEG
+583 SKGVLEVKG

-615 VDVTLDIAYKTT
+615 VDVSLNIAYKTT
-627 WTETNQYKDG
+627 WTETNQYKNG
-637 VWVKRDVTKKSEEFK
+637 VWVKRDVSKKQEAFDS
-652 TNEAVDGEEMN
+652 NEASENEMN
-663 GGTKNTSIAGD
+663 GGTQNGSKTGD

>member
-15 ALALSLCAMPAMANE
+15 ALALSLCAMPAMAEE
-30 GEGNAQTSTI
+30 GGETPST
-40 KTSVSTIDESK
+40 TPTTESVIDTTK

-100 DLLKYYNGEGATV
+100 DLLKYYNGKGATV

-125 LKSSVKAIKQYGETK
+125 LKDNVTRIHTYGETK
-140 TNAEGVVKFDNL
+140 TDKDGVVKFDNL
-152 EIGLY
+152 PIGLY

-182 RKGDVNKG
+182 RKGDVKKG

-213 KYGVIGNDRDNKTA
+213 KYGVIGNDRENKTA

-256 PIKPKAVG
+256 LIKPKAVG
-264 DQPAKDYFV
+264 DQSAKEYFV
-273 TDNVGNISAN
+273 TDEAGTISAN

-336 TVVGNTVSVYNY
+336 TVDGDTVSVFNY
-348 VPDVDKKVEKNGATG
+348 VPDVDKKVEKNGK
-363 TWQEAADYSVG
+363 WQEAADYSVG

-408 DSIVVKDGGTTIENT
+408 DTVVVKDG
-423 NDTTYYKVK
+423 DTAIANEVYKVE
-432 KNGEDGFIVEFVPS
+432 KNGNGFIVKFVPS

-461 AVLNSSAVTTTSG
+461 AVLNKDAVTTIMG

-481 NYSKN
+481 DYSKN
-486 VKQNGDEN
+486 VKQNGDEE
-494 PDSDTDKKTVQDE
+494 PDSDKDKKTVQDE

-514 IHIDKIADDAAQ
+514 IHIDKIADDAKK

-536 YKQVKY
+536 YKQVEH
-542 GTAGAITDAKAK
+542 GATGAITDAEAKA
-554 ELGLD
+554 LGLD
-559 TAYGWVRVN
+559 ETKGWVRVN

-583 SKGVLEVEG
+583 ANGVLEVKG

-615 VDVTLDIAYKTT
+615 VDVSLNIAYKTT
-627 WTETNQYKDG
+627 WNVTDHYENG
-637 VWVKRDVTKKSEEFK
+637 VWVKRDVTKKHEAFK
-652 TNEAVDGEEMN
+652 SDEAAPGEEMN
-663 GGTKNTSIAGD
+663 GGTQNGSETGD
-674 GVISTTIINR
+674 GVTSTTIINR

-717 LKKKNRA
+717 LKKKNRT

>member
-15 ALALSLCAMPAMANE
+15 ALALSLCAMPAMADE

-56 IHKYLQKDAKENND
+56 IHKYLQKSVEENND
-70 GTGEDSQTA
+70 GTGEDNQKA
-79 PADAEAA
+79 PTDAEAA
-86 EGVGFTVYQVMSKE
+86 GGVGFTVYQVMSKE

-125 LKSSVKAIKQYGETK
+125 LKDGVTTINRYGETK
-140 TNAEGVVKFDNL
+140 TDEKGVVKFDNL
-152 EIGLY
+152 PIGLY

-241 VDFNTEDAKD
+241 VEFNTENAKD

-256 PIKPKAVG
+256 LIEPKTVEG
-264 DQPAKDYFV
+264 QAKDYFV
-273 TDNVGNISAN
+273 TNDAGKITVN

-294 IGYEDGKD
+294 IGYEEGKD

-313 VFVVDA
+313 VFVVDQSGTTA
-319 TGNAAA
+319 T
-325 IPTNAEHKDDY
+325 IPENAEHKDDY
-336 TVVGNTVSVYNY
+336 TINGDTVSVYNY
-348 VPDVDKKVEKNGATG
+348 VPDVDKKVEKNGK
-363 TWQEAADYSVG
+363 WQEAADYSVG

-408 DSIVVKDGGTTIENT
+408 DTVVVKDGETAIANEV
-423 NDTTYYKVK
+423 YKVE
-432 KNGEDGFIVEFVPS
+432 KNGNGFIVKFVPS

-461 AVLNSSAVTTTSG
+461 AVLNKDAVTTIMG

-481 NYSKN
+481 DYSKN
-486 VKQNGDEN
+486 VKQNGDEK
-494 PDSDTDKKTVQDE
+494 PDTDEDKKTVQDE

-514 IHIDKIADDAAQ
+514 IHIDKIADDKAG
-526 TPLEGVEFDL
+526 TRLEGVEFDL
-536 YKQVKY
+536 YKQVEH
-542 GTAGAITDAKAK
+542 GAKDTITDAKAK

-559 TAYGWVRVN
+559 ETKGWVRVN
-568 NDVDAAGKHVALKTD
+568 NDVDANGNHVALKTD
-583 SKGVLEVEG
+583 SKGVLEVKG

-615 VDVTLDIAYKTT
+615 VDVSLNIAYKTT
-627 WTETNQYKDG
+627 WTETNQYKNG
-637 VWVKRDVTKKSEEFK
+637 VWVKRDVSKKQEAFDS
-652 TNEAVDGEEMN
+652 NEASENEMN
-663 GGTKNTSIAGD
+663 GGTQNGSETGD

-684 KGFNL
+684 KGFDL

>member
-15 ALALSLCAMPAMANE
+15 ALALSLCAMPAMAEE
-30 GEGNAQTSTI
+30 GEGNAQTPEI

-56 IHKYLQKDAKENND
+56 IHKYLKKTVDENGD
-70 GTGEDSQTA
+70 GTGEDGQT
-79 PADAEAA
+79 PTDAEAA
-86 EGVGFTVYQVMSKE
+86 EGVGFTVYQVMSKD
-100 DLLKYYNGEGATV
+100 DLLKYYNYNGEGATV

-125 LKSSVKAIKQYGETK
+125 LQNGVTPIKTYDQKK

-157 VVMETSKPASVT
+157 VVMETYKPASVT

-182 RKGDVNKG
+182 RKGDVEKG
-190 EEWLYDVVVYPKN
+190 KEWLYDVVVYPKN

-213 KYGVIGNDRDNKTA
+213 KYGVIGNDKENKTA

-241 VDFNTEDAKD
+241 VEFNTPDAAK
-251 PKNWE
+251 PENWE
-256 PIKPKAVG
+256 LITPKAVEG
-264 DQPAKDYFV
+264 QPAKDYFV
-273 TDNVGNISAN
+273 TDNAGNISVN

-294 IGYEDGKD
+294 IGYEEGKD

-313 VFVVDA
+313 VFVVDQNG
-319 TGNAAA
+319 TTAA
-325 IPTNAEHKDDY
+325 IPANAEHTDDY
-336 TVVGNTVSVYNY
+336 DVVNDTVSVYNY
-348 VPDVDKKVEKNGATG
+348 VPDVDKKVNKNG

-374 DSINYKIDVTIP
+374 DSISYKIDVTIP

-393 TFTVTDTPTGLTDNV
+393 TFTVTDTPTGLTDDYTTV
-408 DSIVVKDGGTTIENT
+408 VVKDGDTAIANEN
-423 NDTTYYKVK
+423 NSVYEVSQ
-432 KNGEDGFIVEFVPS
+432 NGDGFIVEFHPS

-461 AVLNSSAVTTTSG
+461 AVLKDSAVTTVAG

-481 NYSKN
+481 IYSKN
-486 VKQNGDEN
+486 VKQEGGKPEEDK
-494 PDSDTDKKTVQDE
+494 DKKTVQDE

-514 IHIDKIADDAAQ
+514 IHINKIADDAKK

-536 YKQVKY
+536 YKQVEH
-542 GTAGAITDAKAK
+542 GTEGAITDAEAKA
-554 ELGLD
+554 LGLD
-559 TAYGWVRVN
+559 TTYGWVRVN
-568 NDVDAAGKHVALKTD
+568 NDVDAAGKHVALKTNAE
-583 SKGVLEVEG
+583 GVLEVKG

-615 VDVTLDIAYKTT
+615 VDVSLNIAYKTT
-627 WTETNQYKDG
+627 WNVTDHYEDG
-637 VWVKRDVTKKSEEFK
+637 VWVKRDVTKKKEAFDS
-652 TNEAVDGEEMN
+652 NEAGPGEVMN
-663 GGTKNTSIAGD
+663 GGTQNGSKTGD

-684 KGFNL
+684 KGFDL

>member
-15 ALALSLCAMPAMANE
+15 ALALSLCAMPAMADE

-40 KTSVSTIDESK
+40 KTSVSTIDESR

-56 IHKYLQKDAKENND
+56 IHKYLQKNVQEDND
-70 GTGEDSQTA
+70 GTGEDSQTV
-79 PADAEAA
+79 PTDAEAA
-86 EGVGFTVYQVMSKE
+86 QGVGFTVYQVMSKE
-100 DLLKYYNGEGATV
+100 NLLNYYNGEGATV

-119 DVNKNE
+119 DVNNNK
-125 LKSSVKAIKQYGETK
+125 LKDGVEPIKTYGETK
-140 TNAEGVVKFDNL
+140 TDEKGVVKFDNL

-157 VVMETSKPASVT
+157 VVIETYKPASVT

-182 RKGDVNKG
+182 RKGEVKKG

-208 NFNLV
+208 NFTLK
-213 KYGVIGNDRDNKTA
+213 KYGVIGNDKENPTLLA
-227 LEGVKFKLEHLKDG
+227 GVKFKLEHLKDG
-241 VDFNTEDAKD
+241 VEYSSEAANNDE
-251 PKNWE
+251 NWE
-256 PIKPKAVG
+256 LIKPKAIEG
-264 DQPAKDYFV
+264 QESKDYFV
-273 TDNVGNISAN
+273 TNEKGQIDVN

-294 IGYEDGKD
+294 IGYEDNSD
-302 NKYIINENDQY
+302 NKYIINKNDQY
-313 VFVVDA
+313 VFVVDQSGTTA
-319 TGNAAA
+319 T
-325 IPTNAEHKDDY
+325 IPTNAKHTDDY
-336 TVVGNTVSVYNY
+336 IVAGNTVSVYNY
-348 VPDVDKKVEKNGATG
+348 VPDVDKKVEKKGK
-363 TWQEAADYSVG
+363 WQEAADYSVG

-408 DSIVVKDGGTTIENT
+408 DTVVVKDG
-423 NDTTYYKVK
+423 DTAIANEVYKVE
-432 KNGEDGFIVEFVPS
+432 KNGNGFIVKFVPS

-461 AVLNSSAVTTTSG
+461 AVLNEDAVSKTEG
-474 NCNTVKL
+474 NPNKVKL
-481 NYSKN
+481 DYSKN
-486 VKQNGDEN
+486 VKQNGDEK
-494 PDSDTDKKTVQDE
+494 PDTDEDKKTVQDE

-514 IHIDKIADDAAQ
+514 IHIDKIADDAKK

-536 YKQVKY
+536 YKQVDH
-542 GTAGAITDAKAK
+542 GTAGAITDAEAKA
-554 ELGLD
+554 LGLD
-559 TAYGWVRVN
+559 ETKGWVRVN

-583 SKGVLEVEG
+583 NNGVLEVKG

-627 WTETNQYKDG
+627 WTETNHYENG
-637 VWVKRDVTKKSEEFK
+637 VWVKRDVTAKHEKFDSKEG
-652 TNEAVDGEEMN
+652 TN
-663 GGTKNTSIAGD
+663 GGTQNGSKDGD

-684 KGFNL
+684 KGFDL

>member
-15 ALALSLCAMPAMANE
+15 ALALSLCAMPAMAE
-30 GEGNAQTSTI
+30 GGESNAQTPTI
-40 KTSVSTIDESK
+40 KTSVSTIDESR

-56 IHKYLQKDAKENND
+56 IHKYLQKNVQEDND
-70 GTGEDSQTA
+70 GTGEDSQTV
-79 PADAEAA
+79 PTDAEAA
-86 EGVGFTVYQVMSKE
+86 QGVGFTVYQVMSKE
-100 DLLKYYNGEGATV
+100 NLLNYYNGEGATV

-119 DVNKNE
+119 DVNNNK
-125 LKSSVKAIKQYGETK
+125 LKDGVEPIKTYGETK
-140 TNAEGVVKFDNL
+140 TDEKGVVKFDNL

-157 VVMETSKPASVT
+157 VVIETYKPASVT

-182 RKGDVNKG
+182 RKGEVKKG

-208 NFNLV
+208 NFTLK
-213 KYGVIGNDRDNKTA
+213 KYGVIGNDKENPTLLA
-227 LEGVKFKLEHLKDG
+227 GVKFKLEHLKDG
-241 VDFNTEDAKD
+241 VEYSSEAANNDE
-251 PKNWE
+251 NWE
-256 PIKPKAVG
+256 LIKPKAIEG
-264 DQPAKDYFV
+264 QESKDYFV
-273 TDNVGNISAN
+273 TNEKGQIDVN

-294 IGYEDGKD
+294 IGYEDNSD
-302 NKYIINENDQY
+302 NKYIINKNDQY
-313 VFVVDA
+313 VFVVDQSGTTA
-319 TGNAAA
+319 T
-325 IPTNAEHKDDY
+325 IPTNAKHTDDY
-336 TVVGNTVSVYNY
+336 IVDGNTVSVYNY
-348 VPDVDKKVEKNGATG
+348 VPDVDKKVEKNGK
-363 TWQEAADYSVG
+363 WQEAADYSVG

-393 TFTVTDTPTGLTDNV
+393 TFTVTDTPTGLTDKV
-408 DSIVVKDGGTTIENT
+408 DSVVVKDGNT
-423 NDTTYYKVK
+423 AIANDNNSVYKVK
-432 KNGEDGFIVEFVPS
+432 QNDDGFIVEFVPS

-461 AVLNSSAVTTTSG
+461 AVLNKDAVTKTEG
-474 NCNTVKL
+474 NPNTVKL

-486 VKQNGDEN
+486 VKQNEDPEGDK
-494 PDSDTDKKTVQDE
+494 DKKIVQDE

-514 IHIDKIADDAAQ
+514 IHIDKIADDAKK

-536 YKQVKY
+536 YKQVKH
-542 GTAGAITDAKAK
+542 GTAGAISDAEAKA
-554 ELGLD
+554 LGLD
-559 TAYGWVRVN
+559 EKLGWVRVN
-568 NDVDAAGKHVALKTD
+568 NDVDTNGNHVALKTD
-583 SKGVLEVEG
+583 SMGVLEVKG

-615 VDVTLDIAYKTT
+615 VDVSLDIAYKTT
-627 WTETNQYKDG
+627 WIETNEYKDG
-637 VWVKRDVTKKSEEFK
+637 VWVKRDVTVKNEKFDSKEEG
-652 TNEAVDGEEMN
+652 TN
-663 GGTKNTSIAGD
+663 GGTQNGSTDGD

-684 KGFNL
+684 KGFDL

>member
-15 ALALSLCAMPAMANE
+15 ALALGLCAMPAMAAE
-30 GEGNAQTSTI
+30 SGETPT
-40 KTSVSTIDESK
+40 TTPTTESVIDTTK

-56 IHKYLQKDAKENND
+56 IHKYLQKSVEENND
-70 GTGEDSQTA
+70 GTGEDNQKVPT
-79 PADAEAA
+79 DAEAA
-86 EGVGFTVYQVMSKE
+86 GGVGFTVYQVMSKAE
-100 DLLKYYNGEGATV
+100 LLNYYNGKGDTV
-113 TIDTYA
+113 TIDAYA
-119 DVNKNE
+119 DVNNNK
-125 LKSSVKAIKQYGETK
+125 LKDGVEPIKTYGETK
-140 TNAEGVVKFDNL
+140 TDEKGVVKFDNL

-157 VVMETSKPASVT
+157 VVIETYKPASVT

-182 RKGDVNKG
+182 RKGEVKKG

-203 STTTG
+203 GTTTG
-208 NFNLV
+208 NFTLK
-213 KYGVIGNDRDNKTA
+213 KYGVIGNDKENATLLA
-227 LEGVKFKLEHLKDG
+227 GVKFKLEHLKDG
-241 VDFNTEDAKD
+241 VEFNTADAKD
-251 PKNWE
+251 PDNWE
-256 PIKPKAVG
+256 LIKPKAVG

-273 TDNVGNISAN
+273 TNEKGQIDVN

-302 NKYIINENDQY
+302 NKYIINEKDQY
-313 VFVVDA
+313 VFVVEQSG
-319 TGNAAA
+319 TTVT
-325 IPTNAEHKDDY
+325 IPANAEHTDDY
-336 TVVGNTVSVYNY
+336 TVEGNTVSVYNY

-393 TFTVTDTPTGLTDNV
+393 TFTVTDTPTGLTDKSETV
-408 DSIVVKDGGTTIENT
+408 VVKNGDTAIANEN
-423 NDTTYYKVK
+423 NSVYEVK
-432 KNGEDGFIVEFVPS
+432 QSGDGFIVKFVPS
-446 AMAAYKGKTLTITYT
+446 AMAAYKGETLTITYT
-461 AVLNSSAVTTTSG
+461 AVLKDSAVTKTEG
-474 NCNTVKL
+474 NPNKVKL

-486 VKQNGDEN
+486 VKQNEDPEGDK
-494 PDSDTDKKTVQDE
+494 DKKIVQDE

-514 IHIDKIADDAAQ
+514 IHIDKIADNTDK
-526 TPLEGVEFDL
+526 TPLAGVEFDL
-536 YKQVKY
+536 YKQVKH
-542 GTAGAITDAKAK
+542 GTAGAISDAEAKA
-554 ELGLD
+554 LGLD
-559 TAYGWVRVN
+559 EKLGWVRVN
-568 NDVDAAGKHVALKTD
+568 NDVDTNGNHVALKTD
-583 SKGVLEVEG
+583 SMGVLEVKG

-615 VDVTLDIAYKTT
+615 VDVSLDIAYKTT
-627 WTETNQYKDG
+627 WIETNEYKDG
-637 VWVKRDVTKKSEEFK
+637 VWVKRDVTVKNEKFDSKEEG
-652 TNEAVDGEEMN
+652 TN
-663 GGTKNTSIAGD
+663 GGTQNGSTDGD

-684 KGFNL
+684 KGFDL

>member
-15 ALALSLCAMPAMANE
+15 ALALSLCAMPAMAEE
-30 GEGNAQTSTI
+30 GEGNAQTPTI

-70 GTGEDSQTA
+70 GTGEDNQTA
-79 PADAEAA
+79 PTGAEAA
-86 EGVGFTVYQVMSKE
+86 EGVGFTVYQVMSKA
-100 DLLKYYNGEGATV
+100 DLLNYYNGKGDTV

-125 LKSSVKAIKQYGETK
+125 LQKGLTPIKTYEKK
-140 TNAEGVVKFDNL
+140 TGKDGVVKFDNL

-157 VVMETSKPASVT
+157 VVIETYKPASVT

-182 RKGDVNKG
+182 RKGEVKKG

-213 KYGVIGNDRDNKTA
+213 KYGVIGNDRDNKTT
-227 LEGVKFKLEHLKDG
+227 LEGVEFKLEHLKDG
-241 VDFNTEDAKD
+241 VEFTTPDAAK
-251 PKNWE
+251 PENWE
-256 PIKPKAVG
+256 WIKPKAVG
-264 DQPAKDYFV
+264 DLPAKDYFV
-273 TDNVGNISAN
+273 TDEAGTISAN

-294 IGYEDGKD
+294 IGYEEGKD

-313 VFVVDA
+313 VFVVDQSGA
-319 TGNAAA
+319 TAT

-336 TVVGNTVSVYNY
+336 TVDGNTVSVFNY

-393 TFTVTDTPTGLTDNV
+393 TFTVTDTPTGLTDKSETV
-408 DSIVVKDGGTTIENT
+408 VVKNGDTAIANEN
-423 NDTTYYKVK
+423 NSVYKVK
-432 KNGEDGFIVEFVPS
+432 PNGDGFIVEFVPS
-446 AMAAYKGKTLTITYT
+446 AMAAYKGETLTITYT
-461 AVLNSSAVTTTSG
+461 AVLKDSAVTKTEG
-474 NCNTVKL
+474 NPNKVKL
-481 NYSKN
+481 DYSKN
-486 VKQNGDEN
+486 VKQDEK
-494 PDSDTDKKTVQDE
+494 PDTDEDKKTVQDE

-514 IHIDKIADDAAQ
+514 IHIDKIADNAEK

-536 YKQVKY
+536 YKQVER
-542 GTAGAITDAKAK
+542 GTAGAITDDEAQA
-554 ELGLD
+554 LGLD
-559 TAYGWVRVN
+559 KTKGWVKVN
-568 NDVDAAGKHVALKTD
+568 KEALKTD

-592 LENGTYKLVET
+592 LENGIYKLVET

-652 TNEAVDGEEMN
+652 TNEAVAGEEMN

>member
-15 ALALSLCAMPAMANE
+15 ALALSLCAMPAMAEE
-30 GEGNAQTSTI
+30 GGETPST
-40 KTSVSTIDESK
+40 TPTTESVIDTTK

-56 IHKYLQKDAKENND
+56 IHKYLQKRVEENND
-70 GTGEDSQTA
+70 GTGEDNQKVPT
-79 PADAEAA
+79 DAEAA
-86 EGVGFTVYQVMSKE
+86 GGVGFTVYQVESTE
-100 DLLKYYNGEGATV
+100 DLLEYYNNNTGVSSV

-119 DVNKNE
+119 DVNNNK
-125 LKSSVKAIKQYGETK
+125 LKDGVTAIEKYGETK

-152 EIGLY
+152 PIGLY

-182 RKGDVNKG
+182 RKGEVKKG

-208 NFNLV
+208 NFTLK
-213 KYGVIGNDRDNKTA
+213 KYGVIGNDRENATLLA
-227 LEGVKFKLEHLKDG
+227 GVKFKLEHLKDG
-241 VDFNTEDAKD
+241 VEYGSEAANNDE
-251 PKNWE
+251 NWE
-256 PIKPKAVG
+256 LIRPKAIEG
-264 DQPAKDYFV
+264 QKPKDYFV
-273 TDNVGNISAN
+273 TDGKGQIDAN

-294 IGYEDGKD
+294 IGYEDGND

-313 VFVVDA
+313 VFVVEQNGTTATFPADA
-319 TGNAAA
+319 KHT
-325 IPTNAEHKDDY
+325 DDY

-348 VPDVDKKVEKNGATG
+348 VPDVDKKVEKNG

-386 ENIERLK
+386 ENIDRLK
-393 TFTVTDTPTGLTDNV
+393 TFTVTDTPTGLTDKV
-408 DSIVVKDGGTTIENT
+408 DSVVVKNGDAAIANEN
-423 NDTTYYKVK
+423 DSVYKVK
-432 KNGEDGFIVEFVPS
+432 QNGDGFIVEFVPS
-446 AMAAYKGKTLTITYT
+446 AMAAYKGRTLTITYT
-461 AVLNSSAVTTTSG
+461 AVLNEDAVTKTEG
-474 NCNTVKL
+474 NPNKVKL
-481 NYSKN
+481 DYSKN

-494 PDSDTDKKTVQDE
+494 PDTGADKKTVQDE

-514 IHIDKIADDAAQ
+514 IHIDKIADDAMR

-536 YKQVKY
+536 YKQVKH
-542 GTAGAITDAKAK
+542 GTAGTITDAEAKA
-554 ELGLD
+554 LGLD
-559 TAYGWVRVN
+559 ETEGWVKVN
-568 NDVDAAGKHVALKTD
+568 DATLKTD
-583 SKGVLEVEG
+583 ANGVLEVKG

-615 VDVTLDIAYKTT
+615 VDVSLNIAYKTT
-627 WTETNQYKDG
+627 WTETNHYENG
-637 VWVKRDVTKKSEEFK
+637 VWVKREVTKK
-652 TNEAVDGEEMN
+652 NEKFDSKEGTN
-663 GGTKNTSIAGD
+663 GGTQNGKDGD
-674 GVISTTIINR
+674 GVTSTTIINR
-684 KGFNL
+684 KGFDL

-717 LKKKNRA
+717 LKKKNRT

>member
-15 ALALSLCAMPAMANE
+15 ALALSLCAMPAMADE
-30 GEGNAQTSTI
+30 GEGNAKTSTI

-56 IHKYLQKDAKENND
+56 IHKYLQKSVEENND
-70 GTGEDSQTA
+70 GTGEDNQKA
-79 PADAEAA
+79 PTDAEVAG
-86 EGVGFTVYQVMSKE
+86 GVGFTVYQVMSKE

-125 LKSSVKAIKQYGETK
+125 LKDGVTTINRYGETK
-140 TNAEGVVKFDNL
+140 TDEKGVVKFDNL
-152 EIGLY
+152 PIGLY
-157 VVMETSKPASVT
+157 VVIETSKPASVT

-241 VDFNTEDAKD
+241 VEFNTEDAKD

-256 PIKPKAVG
+256 LIEPKTVEG
-264 DQPAKDYFV
+264 QAKDYFV
-273 TDNVGNISAN
+273 TNDAGKITVN

-294 IGYEDGKD
+294 IGYEEGKD

-313 VFVVDA
+313 VFVVDQSGTTA
-319 TGNAAA
+319 T
-325 IPTNAEHKDDY
+325 IPENAEHKDDY
-336 TVVGNTVSVYNY
+336 TINGDTVSVYNY
-348 VPDVDKKVEKNGATG
+348 VPDVDKKVEKNGK
-363 TWQEAADYSVG
+363 WQEAADYSVG

-408 DSIVVKDGGTTIENT
+408 DTVVVKDGETAIANEV
-423 NDTTYYKVK
+423 YKVE
-432 KNGEDGFIVEFVPS
+432 KNGNGFIVKFVPS

-461 AVLNSSAVTTTSG
+461 AVLNKDAVTTIMG

-481 NYSKN
+481 DYSKN
-486 VKQNGDEN
+486 VKQNGDEK
-494 PDSDTDKKTVQDE
+494 PDTDEDKKTVQDE

-514 IHIDKIADDAAQ
+514 IHIDKIADDKAG
-526 TPLEGVEFDL
+526 TRLEGVEFDL
-536 YKQVKY
+536 YKQVEH
-542 GTAGAITDAKAK
+542 GAKDTITDAKAK

-559 TAYGWVRVN
+559 ETKGWVRVN
-568 NDVDAAGKHVALKTD
+568 NDVDANGNHVALKTD
-583 SKGVLEVEG
+583 SKGVLEVKG

-615 VDVTLDIAYKTT
+615 VDVSLNIAYKTT
-627 WTETNQYKDG
+627 WTETNQYKNG
-637 VWVKRDVTKKSEEFK
+637 VWVKRDVSKKQEAFDS
-652 TNEAVDGEEMN
+652 NEASENEMN
-663 GGTKNTSIAGD
+663 GGTQNGSETGD

-684 KGFNL
+684 KGFDL

>member
-15 ALALSLCAMPAMANE
+15 ALALSLCAMPAMADE
-30 GEGNAQTSTI
+30 GEGNAQTPEI

-56 IHKYLQKDAKENND
+56 IHKYLQKNAQEKND
-70 GTGEDSQTA
+70 GTGEDGQNA
-79 PADAEAA
+79 PAGAEAA
-86 EGVGFTVYQVMSKE
+86 EGVGFTVYQVMSKA
-100 DLLKYYNGEGATV
+100 DLLNYYNGEGATV
-113 TIDTYA
+113 TIDDYA
-119 DVNKNE
+119 DVNNNKLKNG
-125 LKSSVKAIKQYGETK
+125 VDPIKKYGEEK
-140 TNAEGVVKFDNL
+140 TNEKGVVKFDNL

-157 VVMETSKPASVT
+157 VVMETYKPASVT

-182 RKGDVNKG
+182 RKGDVKKG

-208 NFNLV
+208 NFSLV
-213 KYGVIGNDRDNKTA
+213 KYGVIGNDKENKTA

-241 VDFNTEDAKD
+241 VEFTTPDAAK
-251 PKNWE
+251 PENWE
-256 PIKPKAVG
+256 LIRPKAVG

-273 TDNVGNISAN
+273 TDDAGNISVN

-313 VFVVDA
+313 VFVVEQNGTTA
-319 TGNAAA
+319 T
-325 IPTNAEHKDDY
+325 IPANAEHKDDY
-336 TVVGNTVSVYNY
+336 TVDGDTVSVYNY
-348 VPDVDKKVEKNGATG
+348 VPDVDKKVEKNG

-408 DSIVVKDGGTTIENT
+408 DTVVVKDG
-423 NDTTYYKVK
+423 DTAIANEVYKVE
-432 KNGEDGFIVEFVPS
+432 KNGNGFIVKFVPS

-461 AVLNSSAVTTTSG
+461 AVLNKDAVTTIMG

-481 NYSKN
+481 DYSKN
-486 VKQNGDEN
+486 VKQNGDEE
-494 PDSDTDKKTVQDE
+494 PDSDKDKKTVQDE

-514 IHIDKIADDAAQ
+514 IHIDKIADDAKK

-536 YKQVKY
+536 YKQVEH
-542 GTAGAITDAKAK
+542 GTAGAITDAEAKA
-554 ELGLD
+554 LGLD
-559 TAYGWVRVN
+559 ETEGWVKVN
-568 NDVDAAGKHVALKTD
+568 DATLKTNEN
-583 SKGVLEVEG
+583 GVLEVKG

-615 VDVTLDIAYKTT
+615 VDVSLNIAYKTT
-627 WTETNQYKDG
+627 WTETNYYENG
-637 VWVKRDVTKKSEEFK
+637 VWVKRDVTKK
-652 TNEAVDGEEMN
+652 NEAFDSNEASENEMN
-663 GGTKNTSIAGD
+663 GGTQNGSKTGD

-717 LKKKNRA
+717 LKKKNRT

>member
-15 ALALSLCAMPAMANE
+15 ALALSLCAMPAMADE
-30 GEGNAQTSTI
+30 GEGNAQTPEI

-56 IHKYLQKDAKENND
+56 IHKYLKKTVDEKGD
-70 GTGEDSQTA
+70 GTGEDGQT
-79 PADAEAA
+79 PTDAEAA
-86 EGVGFTVYQVMSKE
+86 EGVGFTVYQVMSTA
-100 DLLKYYNGEGATV
+100 DLLEYYNNNKGVSSV

-119 DVNKNE
+119 DVNNNK
-125 LKSSVKAIKQYGETK
+125 LKDGVTAIEQYGETK

-152 EIGLY
+152 PIGLY
-157 VVMETSKPASVT
+157 VVMETYKPASVT

-182 RKGDVNKG
+182 RKGEVKKG

-213 KYGVIGNDRDNKTA
+213 KYGVIGNDKKNATA

-241 VDFNTEDAKD
+241 VEFNTPDAAK
-251 PKNWE
+251 PENWE
-256 PIKPKAVG
+256 LITPKAVG
-264 DQPAKDYFV
+264 DQPAKNYFV
-273 TDNVGNISAN
+273 TDDAGKISVN

-294 IGYEDGKD
+294 IGYEEGKD

-313 VFVVDA
+313 VFVVDQTGTTA
-319 TGNAAA
+319 T
-325 IPTNAEHKDDY
+325 IPANAEHTDDY
-336 TVVGNTVSVYNY
+336 TVVNDTVSVYNY
-348 VPDVDKKVEKNGATG
+348 VPDVDKKVNKNG

-374 DSINYKIDVTIP
+374 DSISYKIDVTIP

-393 TFTVTDTPTGLTDNV
+393 TFTVTDTPTGLTDKV
-408 DSIVVKDGGTTIENT
+408 DTVVVKDGDTAIANEN
-423 NDTTYYKVK
+423 NSVYEVSQ
-432 KNGEDGFIVEFVPS
+432 NGDGFIVEFHPS

-461 AVLNSSAVTTTSG
+461 AVLNSSAVTTVAG

-481 NYSKN
+481 IYSKN
-486 VKQNGDEN
+486 VKQEGGKPEEDK
-494 PDSDTDKKTVQDE
+494 DKKTVQDE

-514 IHIDKIADDAAQ
+514 IHIDKIADDAIR

-536 YKQVKY
+536 YKQVEH
-542 GTAGAITDAKAK
+542 GTDGAITDDQAKA
-554 ELGLD
+554 LGLD
-559 TAYGWVRVN
+559 TTYGWVRVN
-568 NDVDAAGKHVALKTD
+568 NDVDEAGKHVALKTN
-583 SKGVLEVEG
+583 SNGVLEVKG

-615 VDVTLDIAYKTT
+615 VDVSLNIAYKTT
-627 WTETNQYKDG
+627 WNVTDHYENG
-637 VWVKRDVTKKSEEFK
+637 VWVKRDVTKK
-652 TNEAVDGEEMN
+652 NEAFKSDEASEDEMN
-663 GGTKNTSIAGD
+663 GGTQNGSKTGD

-684 KGFNL
+684 KGFDL

>member
-15 ALALSLCAMPAMANE
+15 ALALSLCAMPAMADE
-30 GEGNAQTSTI
+30 GEGNAQTPEI

-56 IHKYLQKDAKENND
+56 IHKYLQKNAQEKND
-70 GTGEDSQTA
+70 GTGEDGQNA
-79 PADAEAA
+79 PAGAEAA
-86 EGVGFTVYQVMSKE
+86 EGVGFTVYQVMSKA
-100 DLLKYYNGEGATV
+100 DLLNYYNGEGATV
-113 TIDTYA
+113 TIDDYA
-119 DVNKNE
+119 DVNNNKLKNG
-125 LKSSVKAIKQYGETK
+125 VDPIKKYGEEK
-140 TNAEGVVKFDNL
+140 TNEKGVVKFDNL

-157 VVMETSKPASVT
+157 VVMETYKPASVT

-182 RKGDVNKG
+182 RKGDVKKG

-208 NFNLV
+208 NFSLV
-213 KYGVIGNDRDNKTA
+213 KYGVIGNDKENKTA

-241 VDFNTEDAKD
+241 VEFTTPDAAK
-251 PKNWE
+251 PENWE
-256 PIKPKAVG
+256 LIRPKAVG

-273 TDNVGNISAN
+273 TDDAGNISVN

-294 IGYEDGKD
+294 IGYEEGKD

-313 VFVVDA
+313 VFVVDQSGTTA
-319 TGNAAA
+319 T
-325 IPTNAEHKDDY
+325 IPENAEHKDDY
-336 TVVGNTVSVYNY
+336 TINGDTVSVYNY
-348 VPDVDKKVEKNGATG
+348 VPDVDKKVEKNGK
-363 TWQEAADYSVG
+363 WQEAADYSVG

-393 TFTVTDTPTGLTDNV
+393 TFTVTDTPTGLTDKSETV
-408 DSIVVKDGGTTIENT
+408 VVKNGDTAIANEN
-423 NDTTYYKVK
+423 NSVYEVK
-432 KNGEDGFIVEFVPS
+432 PNGDGFIVEFVPS
-446 AMAAYKGKTLTITYT
+446 AMAAYKGETLTITYT
-461 AVLNSSAVTTTSG
+461 AVLNSSAVTTVAG

-481 NYSKN
+481 IYSKN
-486 VKQNGDEN
+486 VKQEGGKPEEDK
-494 PDSDTDKKTVQDE
+494 DKKTVQDE

-514 IHIDKIADDAAQ
+514 IHIDKIADDARK

-536 YKQVKY
+536 YKQVKH
-542 GTAGAITDAKAK
+542 GTAGTITDAEAKA
-554 ELGLD
+554 LGLD
-559 TAYGWVRVN
+559 ETEGWVKVN
-568 NDVDAAGKHVALKTD
+568 DATLKTD
-583 SKGVLEVEG
+583 SKGVLEVKG

-615 VDVTLDIAYKTT
+615 VDVSLNIAYKTT
-627 WTETNQYKDG
+627 WTETNQYKNG
-637 VWVKRDVTKKSEEFK
+637 VWVKRDVSKKQEAFDS
-652 TNEAVDGEEMN
+652 NEASENEMN
-663 GGTKNTSIAGD
+663 GGTQNGSKTGD

>member
-15 ALALSLCAMPAMANE
+15 ALALSLCAMPAMADD
-30 GEGNAQTSTI
+30 GEGNAQTPTI

-56 IHKYLQKDAKENND
+56 IHKYLQKDAQEKND
-70 GTGEDSQTA
+70 GTGEDGQTA
-79 PADAEAA
+79 PAGAEAA
-86 EGVGFTVYQVMSKE
+86 QGVGFTVYQVMSKAE
-100 DLLKYYNGEGATV
+100 LLNYYNGKGDTV

-119 DVNKNE
+119 DVNNNKLRDGVE
-125 LKSSVKAIKQYGETK
+125 PIKTYGETK
-140 TNAEGVVKFDNL
+140 TDEKGVVKFDNL

-157 VVMETSKPASVT
+157 VVIETYKPASVT

-182 RKGDVNKG
+182 RKGEVKKG

-213 KYGVIGNDRDNKTA
+213 KYGVIGNDKENKTA

-241 VDFNTEDAKD
+241 VEFTTPDAAK
-251 PKNWE
+251 PENWE
-256 PIKPKAVG
+256 LIRPKAVG

-273 TDNVGNISAN
+273 TDDAGNISVN

-294 IGYEDGKD
+294 IGYEEGKD

-313 VFVVDA
+313 VFVVDQSG
-319 TGNAAA
+319 TSAA
-325 IPTNAEHKDDY
+325 IPENAEHTDDY
-336 TVVGNTVSVYNY
+336 IVAGSTVSVYNY
-348 VPDVDKKVEKNGATG
+348 VPDVDKKVNKNG

-393 TFTVTDTPTGLTDNV
+393 TFTVTDTPTGLTDKAETV
-408 DSIVVKDGGTTIENT
+408 VVKDGDTAIANEN
-423 NDTTYYKVK
+423 NSVYKVK
-432 KNGEDGFIVEFVPS
+432 QNGDGFIVEFVPS

-461 AVLNSSAVTTTSG
+461 AVLNKDAVTTTAG

-486 VKQNGDEN
+486 VKQDEK
-494 PDSDTDKKTVQDE
+494 PDTDEDKKTVQDE

-514 IHIDKIADDAAQ
+514 IHIDKIADDAKQ
-526 TPLEGVEFDL
+526 TRLEGVEFDL
-536 YKQVKY
+536 YKQVEHGAE
-542 GTAGAITDAKAK
+542 GTITDAKAK
-554 ELGLD
+554 ALGLD
-559 TAYGWVRVN
+559 DTKGWVKVN
-568 NDVDAAGKHVALKTD
+568 NETLKTD
-583 SKGVLEVEG
+583 KNGILEVKG

-615 VDVTLDIAYKTT
+615 VDVSLDIAYKTT
-627 WTETNQYKDG
+627 WTETNYYENN
-637 VWVKRDVTKKSEEFK
+637 VWVKREVAKK
-652 TNEAVDGEEMN
+652 NEKFDSNEGTN
-663 GGTKNTSIAGD
+663 GGTQNGSKNGD

>member
-15 ALALSLCAMPAMANE
+15 ALALSLCAMPAMADE
-30 GEGNAQTSTI
+30 GEGNAQTPEI

-56 IHKYLQKDAKENND
+56 IHKYLQKNAQEKND
-70 GTGEDSQTA
+70 GTGEDGQNA
-79 PADAEAA
+79 PAGAEAA
-86 EGVGFTVYQVMSKE
+86 EGVGFTVYQVMSKA
-100 DLLKYYNGEGATV
+100 DLLNYYNGEGATV
-113 TIDTYA
+113 TIDDYA
-119 DVNKNE
+119 DVNNNKLKNG
-125 LKSSVKAIKQYGETK
+125 VDPIKKYGEEK
-140 TNAEGVVKFDNL
+140 TNEKGVVKFDNL

-157 VVMETSKPASVT
+157 VVMETYKPASVT

-182 RKGDVNKG
+182 RKGDVKKG

-208 NFNLV
+208 NFSLV
-213 KYGVIGNDRDNKTA
+213 KYGVIGNDKENKTA

-241 VDFNTEDAKD
+241 VEFTTPDAAK
-251 PKNWE
+251 PENWE
-256 PIKPKAVG
+256 LIRPKAVG

-273 TDNVGNISAN
+273 TDDAGNISVN

-313 VFVVDA
+313 VFVVEQNGTTA
-319 TGNAAA
+319 T
-325 IPTNAEHKDDY
+325 IPANAEHKDDY
-336 TVVGNTVSVYNY
+336 TVDGDTVSVFNY
-348 VPDVDKKVEKNGATG
+348 VPDVDKKVEKNGK
-363 TWQEAADYSVG
+363 WQEAADYSVG

-408 DSIVVKDGGTTIENT
+408 DTVVVKDG
-423 NDTTYYKVK
+423 DTAIANEVYKVE
-432 KNGEDGFIVEFVPS
+432 KNGNGFIVKFVPS

-461 AVLNSSAVTTTSG
+461 AVLNKDAVTTIMG

-481 NYSKN
+481 DYSKN
-486 VKQNGDEN
+486 VKQNGDEE
-494 PDSDTDKKTVQDE
+494 PDSDKDKKTVQDE

-514 IHIDKIADDAAQ
+514 IHIDKIADDAKK

-536 YKQVKY
+536 YKQVEH
-542 GTAGAITDAKAK
+542 GTAGAITDAEAKA
-554 ELGLD
+554 LGLD
-559 TAYGWVRVN
+559 ETEGWVKVN
-568 NDVDAAGKHVALKTD
+568 DATLKTNEN
-583 SKGVLEVEG
+583 GVLEVKG

-615 VDVTLDIAYKTT
+615 VDVSLNIAYKTT
-627 WTETNQYKDG
+627 WTETNYYENG
-637 VWVKRDVTKKSEEFK
+637 VWVKRDVTKK
-652 TNEAVDGEEMN
+652 NEAFDSNEASENEMN
-663 GGTKNTSIAGD
+663 GGTQNGSKTGD

>member
-1 MKKAKRFLTGLLSA
+1 
-15 ALALSLCAMPAMANE
+15 
-30 GEGNAQTSTI
+30 
-40 KTSVSTIDESK
+40 
-51 TGSIT
+51 
-56 IHKYLQKDAKENND
+56 
-70 GTGEDSQTA
+70 
-79 PADAEAA
+79 
-86 EGVGFTVYQVMSKE
+86 MSKA
-100 DLLKYYNGEGATV
+100 DLLNYYNGEGATV
-113 TIDTYA
+113 TIDDYA
-119 DVNKNE
+119 DVNNNKLKNG
-125 LKSSVKAIKQYGETK
+125 VDPIKKYGEEK
-140 TNAEGVVKFDNL
+140 TNEKGVVKFDNL

-157 VVMETSKPASVT
+157 VVMETYKPASVT

-182 RKGDVNKG
+182 RKGDVKKG

-208 NFNLV
+208 NFSLV
-213 KYGVIGNDRDNKTA
+213 KYGVIGNDKENKTA

-241 VDFNTEDAKD
+241 VEFTTPDAAK
-251 PKNWE
+251 PENWE
-256 PIKPKAVG
+256 LIRPKAVG

-273 TDNVGNISAN
+273 TDDAGNISVN

-313 VFVVDA
+313 VFVVEQNGTTA
-319 TGNAAA
+319 T
-325 IPTNAEHKDDY
+325 IPANAEHKDDY
-336 TVVGNTVSVYNY
+336 TVDGDTVSVFNY
-348 VPDVDKKVEKNGATG
+348 VPDVDKKVEKNGK
-363 TWQEAADYSVG
+363 WQEAADYSVG

-408 DSIVVKDGGTTIENT
+408 DTVVVKDG
-423 NDTTYYKVK
+423 DTAIANEVYKVE
-432 KNGEDGFIVEFVPS
+432 KNGNGFIVKFVPS

-461 AVLNSSAVTTTSG
+461 AVLNKDAVTTIMG

-481 NYSKN
+481 DYSKN
-486 VKQNGDEN
+486 VKQNGDEE
-494 PDSDTDKKTVQDE
+494 PDSDKDKKTVQDE

-514 IHIDKIADDAAQ
+514 IHIDKIADDAKK

-536 YKQVKY
+536 YKQVEH
-542 GTAGAITDAKAK
+542 GTAGAITDAEAKA
-554 ELGLD
+554 LGLD
-559 TAYGWVRVN
+559 ETEGWVKVN
-568 NDVDAAGKHVALKTD
+568 DATLKTNEN
-583 SKGVLEVEG
+583 GVLEVKG

-615 VDVTLDIAYKTT
+615 VDVSLNIAYKTT
-627 WTETNQYKDG
+627 WTETNYYENG
-637 VWVKRDVTKKSEEFK
+637 VWVKRDVTKK
-652 TNEAVDGEEMN
+652 NEAFDSNEASENEMN
-663 GGTKNTSIAGD
+663 GGTQNGSKTGD

-717 LKKKNRA
+717 LKKKNRT

>member
-15 ALALSLCAMPAMANE
+15 ALALSLCAMPAMADE

-56 IHKYLQKDAKENND
+56 IHKYLQKSVEENND
-70 GTGEDSQTA
+70 GTGEDNQKA
-79 PADAEAA
+79 PTDAEAA
-86 EGVGFTVYQVMSKE
+86 GGVGFTVYQVMSKE

-125 LKSSVKAIKQYGETK
+125 LKDGVTTINRYGETK
-140 TNAEGVVKFDNL
+140 TDEKGVVKFDNL
-152 EIGLY
+152 PIGLY

-241 VDFNTEDAKD
+241 VEFNTEDAKD

-256 PIKPKAVG
+256 LVEG
-264 DQPAKDYFV
+264 QAKDYSV
-273 TDNVGNISAN
+273 TNDAGKITAN

-294 IGYEDGKD
+294 IGYEEGKD

-313 VFVVDA
+313 VFVVDQSGTTA
-319 TGNAAA
+319 T
-325 IPTNAEHKDDY
+325 IPENAEHKDDY
-336 TVVGNTVSVYNY
+336 TINGDTVSVYNY
-348 VPDVDKKVEKNGATG
+348 VPDVDKKVEKNGK
-363 TWQEAADYSVG
+363 WQEAADYSVG

-408 DSIVVKDGGTTIENT
+408 DTVVVKDGETAIANEV
-423 NDTTYYKVK
+423 YKVE
-432 KNGEDGFIVEFVPS
+432 KNGNGFIVKFVPS

-461 AVLNSSAVTTTSG
+461 AVLNKDAVTTIMG

-481 NYSKN
+481 DYSKN
-486 VKQNGDEN
+486 VKQNGDEK
-494 PDSDTDKKTVQDE
+494 PDTDEDKKTVQDE

-514 IHIDKIADDAAQ
+514 IHIDKIADDKAG
-526 TPLEGVEFDL
+526 TRLEGVEFDL
-536 YKQVKY
+536 YKQVEH
-542 GTAGAITDAKAK
+542 GAKDTITDAKAK

-559 TAYGWVRVN
+559 ETKGWVRVN
-568 NDVDAAGKHVALKTD
+568 NDVDANGNHVALKTD
-583 SKGVLEVEG
+583 SKGVLEVKG

-615 VDVTLDIAYKTT
+615 VDVSLNIAYKTT
-627 WTETNQYKDG
+627 WTETNQYKNG
-637 VWVKRDVTKKSEEFK
+637 VWVKRDVSKKQEAFDS
-652 TNEAVDGEEMN
+652 NEASENEMN
-663 GGTKNTSIAGD
+663 GGTQNGSETGD

-684 KGFNL
+684 KGFDL

>member
-15 ALALSLCAMPAMANE
+15 ALALSLCAMPAMADE
-30 GEGNAQTSTI
+30 GEGNAQTPEI

-56 IHKYLQKDAKENND
+56 IHKYLKKTVDEKGD
-70 GTGEDSQTA
+70 GTGEDGQT
-79 PADAEAA
+79 PTDAEAA
-86 EGVGFTVYQVMSKE
+86 EGVGFTVYQVMSKA
-100 DLLKYYNGEGATV
+100 DLLEYYNNNTGVSSV

-119 DVNKNE
+119 DVDNNALIVNP
-125 LKSSVKAIKQYGETK
+125 LKTYDQKK
-140 TNAEGVVKFDNL
+140 TGKDGVVKFDDL

-157 VVMETSKPASVT
+157 VVIETYKPASVT

-182 RKGDVNKG
+182 RKGDVKKG

-208 NFNLV
+208 NFKLV
-213 KYGVIGNDRDNKTA
+213 KYGVIGNDKENKTA

-241 VDFNTEDAKD
+241 VEFNTPDAAN
-251 PKNWE
+251 PENWE
-256 PIKPKAVG
+256 LITPKAVG
-264 DQPAKDYFV
+264 DQPAKNYFV
-273 TDNVGNISAN
+273 TNDAGKISVN

-294 IGYEDGKD
+294 IGYEEGKD

-313 VFVVDA
+313 VFVVDQ
-319 TGNAAA
+319 TGTTAA
-325 IPTNAEHKDDY
+325 IPANAEHTDDY
-336 TVVGNTVSVYNY
+336 TVVNDTVSVYNY
-348 VPDVDKKVEKNGATG
+348 VPDVDKKVNKNG

-374 DSINYKIDVTIP
+374 DSISYKIDVTIP

-393 TFTVTDTPTGLTDNV
+393 TFTVTDTPTGLTDKAETV
-408 DSIVVKDGGTTIENT
+408 VVKDGNTAIANENNIVYEVSQ
-423 NDTTYYKVK
+423 ND
-432 KNGEDGFIVEFVPS
+432 DGFIVEFHPS

-461 AVLNSSAVTTTSG
+461 AVLNSSAVTTVAG
-474 NCNTVKL
+474 NRNTVKL
-481 NYSKN
+481 IYSKN
-486 VKQNGDEN
+486 VKQEGGKPEEDK
-494 PDSDTDKKTVQDE
+494 DKKTVQDE

-514 IHIDKIADDAAQ
+514 IHIDKIADDALR

-536 YKQVKY
+536 YKQVAH
-542 GTAGAITDAKAK
+542 GTDGTISDAEAKA
-554 ELGLD
+554 LGLD
-559 TAYGWVRVN
+559 ETQGWVRVN
-568 NDVDAAGKHVALKTD
+568 NDVDAAGKHVALKTN
-583 SKGVLEVEG
+583 SKGVLEVNG

-615 VDVTLDIAYKTT
+615 VDVSLNIAYKTT
-627 WTETNQYKDG
+627 WNVTDHYENG
-637 VWVKRDVTKKSEEFK
+637 VWVKRDVTKK
-652 TNEAVDGEEMN
+652 NEAFKSDEASEDEMN
-663 GGTKNTSIAGD
+663 GGTQNGSKTGD

-684 KGFNL
+684 KGFDL